1 MKPVVREHIQQLD
14 VSLGGGIVSEKIR
27 VDTIDNPILI
37 IGLGGTGIDALL
49 RLKYQINRRFKLPED
64 PLSKKKME
72 KPSNVEFLAFETNE
86 QDRNKRYKGVG
97 LDSINEFVL
106 LSNAEIGGLLQNRS
120 ILEPYITDWLS
131 PELSITDGMNGA
143 AGVRQ
148 AGRLLLF
155 TKINQVVQAID
166 KKIKTLSVGTSKKLM
181 VFLLTGL
188 SGGTGSGC
196 FLDIAYIVRGI
207 IERDYGSAGIDRV
220 NTLGYLFTPDVN
232 LSNKSLS
239 EHTREYIKKNGYAA
253 LKELDYWMNVDARGE
268 RFKQQYGNILTV
280 NSPLPPFNLCHLISA
295 TNTEGKLLE
304 NAYDYCMNVTAE
316 NITNFMA
323 SEEKQS
329 GEEFAIHD
337 YISNIRTNIAQMNKM
352 YPANYDYNIIGAS
365 SAVLPIE
372 EMTTYLA
379 YRLFGKMESMFEK
392 APSQEDVEKF
402 ARKLGID
409 LDTMVKTFESRV
421 PEPLPGYQNSERL
434 SYTNVVKNQVI
445 NMDTELEQT
454 FLARAREEYIKA
466 KKQLPGE
473 IVQQFSD
480 QVRRIFLHPQQGPFY
495 VSRLLYTEKGFCLLK
510 MLLSYI
516 ETLRENLTRIPRDI
530 EAAREQANER
540 LGDAKSAF
548 VSKEKKKNVY
558 IEAKINEYWLM
569 ADVERTE
576 QMIEFYEDLYELLN
590 QENNRI
596 YNVYTE
602 ILNALNAIFAKNG
615 DILLNGEEQLD
626 HKGNKTY
633 YWNIVSVPDIS
644 KVINRMMEQKDV
656 EDLIRD
662 FTQELLEHSDRW
674 IKEQEIDIVSSIS
687 DFLTEKFGDLI
698 TKSME
703 DFLVMKFGQEESI
716 EKFVERKIASKLDEE
731 AVPVFHLSNS
741 AGNLYFP
748 SWGFV
753 SVPVQAPSILKGIR
767 NYQSNSI
774 GKSNFTV
781 KESEVKN
788 RIFWLNTKNGVPLFV
803 YTPLKVYEESY
814 ERTILDKEGI
824 GRHLVQT
831 DRANWTY
838 LPSPIP
844 EKSWGE
850 TYVNPRVQ
858 SYNARVRAEFDRAL
872 GYKIIVEKGV
882 DQNTSNRFA
891 VVYTKPFDLDQLLRA
906 YDMQLGAAKPNLGE
920 VKRAATELK
929 RLLEDGLEQENVK
942 DIFGSINEELAK
954 ENLIRS
960 PEQIAR
966 VRAEL
971 AKYEAIQSKLKEL
984 EAVINKNQDEE
995 KWLDQFI
1002 EAMYTGTICKKGAL
1016 YVYDR
1021 DPEEEAWEPF
1031 ANLMK
1036 SVNYVEY
1043 EVYKHF
1049 RGLDER
1055 SRSTLLRKSSRRDQ
1069 ELTASEDISGLLV
1082 KLDDLFGVFL
1092 DARERLEYEK
1102 VELADGE
1109 ERYQFYKQVASKL
1122 NDIRRRL
1129 KS

>member
-1 MKPVVREHIQQLD
+1 MKPIVREHIQQLD
-14 VSLGGGIVSEKIR
+14 VSLGGGIVSDKIR

-64 PLSKKKME
+64 PISKKKRG
-72 KPSNVEFLAFETNE
+72 KPDNVEFLAFETNE
-86 QDRNKRYKGVG
+86 QDRNKTYHGIG
-97 LDSINEFVL
+97 LDPLNEFVL

-120 ILEPYITDWLS
+120 ILEPYITEWLS

-166 KKIKTLSVGTSKKLM
+166 KKIKTLSVGTNKKLM
-181 VFLLTGL
+181 VFLLSGL

-253 LKELDYWMNVDARGE
+253 LKELDYWMNVDSRGE
-268 RFKQQYGNILTV
+268 RFRQKYGNILTV
-280 NSPLPPFNLCHLISA
+280 NSPLSPFNLCHLISA

-337 YISNIRTNIAQMNKM
+337 YISNIRTNIAQMNRA
-352 YPANYDYNIIGAS
+352 YPANYEYNIIGAS

-372 EMTTYLA
+372 EMTTYLG
-379 YRLFGKMESMFEK
+379 YRLFQKMEKMFQK
-392 APSQEDVEKF
+392 APSQEEVEKF
-402 ARKLGID
+402 ARKLGVD
-409 LDTMVKTFESRV
+409 LDTMVQTFESRV
-421 PEPLPGYQNSERL
+421 PEPLPGFENSERL
-434 SYTNVVKNQVI
+434 SYNNVIKMQVV

-473 IVQQFSD
+473 IVGSFTD
-480 QVRRIFLHPQQGPFY
+480 QIRRMFLHPEQGPFY
-495 VSRLLYTEKGFCLLK
+495 VSRLIYTEKGFCLLK

-516 ETLRENLTRIPRDI
+516 ETLRENLHHIPRDI
-530 EAAREQANER
+530 EAAQEQASER

-548 VSKEKKKNVY
+548 ISKDKKKNIY
-558 IEAKINEYWLM
+558 IEAKIQEYWLH

-576 QMIEFYEDLYELLN
+576 QMIEFYEDLYQLLN
-590 QENNRI
+590 HENNRI
-596 YNVYTE
+596 YSVFTE
-602 ILNALNAIFAKNG
+602 ILNALNSIFEKNG
-615 DILLNGEEQLD
+615 DILINGEEQAD
-626 HKGNKTY
+626 HKGNRTY

-644 KVINRMMEQKDV
+644 KVISNIMDQKEVD
-656 EDLIRD
+656 DLIRD
-662 FTQELLEHSDRW
+662 FSLELLNHSNQW
-674 IKEQEIDIVSSIS
+674 VKEQELDIVRSIS
-687 DFLTEKFGDLI
+687 DFLSDKFGDLI
-698 TKSME
+698 TQSME
-703 DFLVMKFGQEESI
+703 EFLVMKFGNDESI
-716 EKFVERKIASKLDEE
+716 DKFVERQIASKLDDE

-741 AGNLYFP
+741 SGNLHFP
-748 SWGFV
+748 RWGFV
-753 SVPVQAPSILKGIR
+753 SVPVKAPSILKGIR
-767 NYQSNSI
+767 NYQNNAV

-788 RIFWLNTKNGVPLFV
+788 RIFWLNTHNGVPLFV

-831 DRANWTY
+831 DKANWTY

-844 EKSWGE
+844 EQSWGD
-850 TYVNPRVQ
+850 TYRNERVQ
-858 SYNARVRAEFDRAL
+858 KYNARVRTEFERGARF
-872 GYKIIVEKGV
+872 KTVIEKGM
-882 DQNTSNRFA
+882 DDNTSNRYA
-891 VVYTKPFDLDQLLRA
+891 VVFTKPFNLTDMLTS
-906 YDMQLGAAKPNLGE
+906 YDMQLQAAKPNLGE
-920 VKRAATELK
+920 VKRAYLDLK
-929 RLLEDGLEQENVK
+929 RLLEEGLEPVETK
-942 DIFGSINEELAK
+942 DIFGSISEELAK

-960 PEQIAR
+960 PELIAR
-966 VRAEL
+966 LREEL
-971 AKYEAIQSKLKEL
+971 AKYEAIKAKVAEFEQLL
-984 EAVINKNQDEE
+984 GQHQDEE
-995 KWLDQFI
+995 KQQDQFI

-1021 DPEEEAWEPF
+1021 DEEEEAWEPF
-1031 ANLMK
+1031 VNLMN
-1036 SVNYVEY
+1036 SRDYVEY
-1043 EVYKHF
+1043 EVYEHF
-1049 RGLDER
+1049 RGLDEKHR
-1055 SRSTLLRKSSRRDQ
+1055 GTLLRKSARRAA
-1069 ELTASEDISGLLV
+1069 EMTATEDVDPLLA
-1082 KLDDLFGVFL
+1082 KLDELYTAFL
-1092 DARERLEYEK
+1092 EARERLEYEK
-1102 VELADGE
+1102 IELANGE
-1109 ERYQFYKQVASKL
+1109 DTYQFYKQLTTKL
-1122 NDIRRRL
+1122 NAIRRKL
-1129 KS
+1129 K

>member
-1 MKPVVREHIQQLD
+1 MKPIVREHIQQLD

-64 PLSKKKME
+64 PISKKKLE
-72 KPSNVEFLAFETNE
+72 KPANVEFLAFETNE
-86 QDRNKRYKGVG
+86 QDRNKKYKGIG
-97 LDSINEFVL
+97 LDPINEFVL
-106 LSNAEIGGLLQNRS
+106 LSNAEVGGLLQNRS

-155 TKINQVVQAID
+155 TKINQVVQSID
-166 KKIKTLSVGTSKKLM
+166 KKIKTLSVGTNKKLM

-196 FLDIAYIVRGI
+196 FLDISYIVRGI
-207 IERDYGSAGIDRV
+207 IERDHGSAGVDRV
-220 NTLGYLFTPDVN
+220 NTLGYLFTPDIN

-253 LKELDYWMNVDARGE
+253 LKELDYWMNVDSRGE
-268 RFKQQYGNILTV
+268 RFKQQYGNILSV

-295 TNTEGKLLE
+295 TNAEGKLLE

-316 NITNFMA
+316 NITNFIS

-337 YISNIRTNIAQMNKM
+337 YISNIRTNIAQMNKL

-379 YRLFGKMESMFEK
+379 YRLFNKMDKMFEK
-392 APSQEDVEKF
+392 APTQDDVEKF

-409 LDTMVKTFESRV
+409 LDTMMKTFDSRV
-421 PEPLPGYQNSERL
+421 PEPLPGFENSERL
-434 SYTNVVKNQVI
+434 SYNNVIKLQAV
-445 NMDTELEQT
+445 NMDTELEQN
-454 FLARAREEYIKA
+454 FLSRAREEYIKA

-473 IVQQFSD
+473 IVGQFTE
-480 QVRRIFLHPQQGPFY
+480 QIRRTFLHPEQGPFY
-495 VSRLLYTEKGFCLLK
+495 VSRLLHTEKGFCLLK

-516 ETLRENLTRIPRDI
+516 ETLRENLLRLPRDI
-530 EAAREQANER
+530 ETAREQAEER
-540 LGDAKSAF
+540 MGDAKSAF
-548 VSKEKKKNVY
+548 VSKDKKKNAY
-558 IEAKINEYWLM
+558 IEAKINEYWLRS
-569 ADVERTE
+569 DVERME
-576 QMIEFYEDLYELLN
+576 QLIEFYEDLHQLLN
-590 QENNRI
+590 SENNRI
-596 YNVYTE
+596 YNVFTE
-602 ILNALNAIFAKNG
+602 ILNVLNGIFAKNG
-615 DILLNGEEQLD
+615 DLLTQGETQAD

-633 YWNIVSVPDIS
+633 YWNIVGVPDIS
-644 KVINRMMEQKDV
+644 DVISRIMDKRDGD
-656 EDLIRD
+656 DLIRD
-662 FTQELLEHSDRW
+662 FTQELLDHSNLW
-674 IKEQEIDIVSSIS
+674 VKEQEIDIVNSIS
-687 DFLTEKFGDLI
+687 EFLTDKFGDLI

-703 DFLVMKFGQEESI
+703 DFLVMKYGNDESI
-716 EKFVERKIASKLDEE
+716 EKFVERFIASKLDDE
-731 AVPVFHLSNS
+731 AVPVFNLSNS
-741 AGNLYFP
+741 TGNLHFP

-753 SVPVQAPSILKGIR
+753 SVPVKAPSILRGIR
-767 NYQSNSI
+767 NYQNNSI

-788 RIFWLNTKNGVPLFV
+788 RIFWLNTRNGVPLFV

-831 DRANWTY
+831 ERSNWTY

-844 EKSWGE
+844 EKSWGD

-858 SYNARVRAEFDRAL
+858 SYNARVRAEFKRAESF
-872 GYKIIVEKGV
+872 GIIVEKGV
-882 DQNTSNRFA
+882 DSATSNRYSVRYSQPFQLA
-891 VVYTKPFDLDQLLRA
+891 EALKPFN
-906 YDMQLGAAKPNLGE
+906 MQLDASKPNLGE
-920 VKRAATELK
+920 VKRAWNELR
-929 RLLEDGLEQENVK
+929 RLLEEGLPQERSK
-942 DIFGSINEELAK
+942 DIFGSFNEDLAQ

-960 PEQIAR
+960 PEQLRA
-966 VRAEL
+966 VREEL
-971 AKYEAIQSKLKEL
+971 AKYEAIAAKAGEL
-984 EAVINKNQDEE
+984 EQVLQLHQGEE
-995 KWLDQFI
+995 KLYDQFI
-1002 EAMYTGTICKKGAL
+1002 EALYTQAIAKKGAL

-1021 DPEEEAWEPF
+1021 DPEEDAWSPF

-1036 SVNYVEY
+1036 SGSYVEY
-1043 EVYKHF
+1043 EVFESF
-1049 RGLDER
+1049 RNLDEK
-1055 SRSTLLRKSSRRDQ
+1055 SRSTLMRKASRRVT
-1069 ELTASEDISGLLV
+1069 ELTASEDTTPLLG
-1082 KLDDLFGVFL
+1082 KLEELFGQFL

-1102 VELADGE
+1102 AELASGE
-1109 ERYQFYKQVASKL
+1109 ELQHFYKEMTAKL
-1122 NDIRRRL
+1122 NEIRRKL
-1129 KS
+1129 K

>member
-1 MKPVVREHIQQLD
+1 MKPIVREHIQQLD
-14 VSLGGGIVSEKIR
+14 VSLGGGIVSDKIR

-64 PLSKKKME
+64 PISKKKRE
-72 KPSNVEFLAFETNE
+72 KPDNVEFLAFETNE
-86 QDRNKRYKGVG
+86 QDRNKKYRGIG
-97 LDSINEFVL
+97 LDPLNEFVL

-120 ILEPYITDWLS
+120 ILEPYITEWLS

-166 KKIKTLSVGTSKKLM
+166 KKMKTLSVGTNKKLM
-181 VFLLTGL
+181 VFLLSGL

-253 LKELDYWMNVDARGE
+253 LKELDYWMNVDSRGE
-268 RFKQQYGNILTV
+268 RFRQKYGNILAV

-337 YISNIRTNIAQMNKM
+337 YISNIRTNIAQMNRA
-352 YPANYDYNIIGAS
+352 YPANYEYNIIGAS

-372 EMTTYLA
+372 EMTTYLG
-379 YRLFGKMESMFEK
+379 YRLFQKMEKMFQK
-392 APSQEDVEKF
+392 APSQEEVEKF
-402 ARKLGID
+402 ARKLGVD

-421 PEPLPGYQNSERL
+421 PEPLPGYENSERL
-434 SYTNVVKNQVI
+434 SYNNVIKMQVV

-473 IVQQFSD
+473 IVGSFTD
-480 QVRRIFLHPQQGPFY
+480 QIRRMFLHPEQGPFY
-495 VSRLLYTEKGFCLLK
+495 VSRLIYTEKGFCLLK

-516 ETLRENLTRIPRDI
+516 ETLRENLHHIPRDI
-530 EAAREQANER
+530 EAAQEQANER

-548 VSKEKKKNVY
+548 ISKDKKKNMY
-558 IEAKINEYWLM
+558 IEAKIQEYWLH

-576 QMIEFYEDLYELLN
+576 QMIEFYEDLYQLLN

-596 YNVYTE
+596 YSVFTE
-602 ILNALNAIFAKNG
+602 ILNALNSIFEKNG
-615 DILLNGEEQLD
+615 DILINGEEQAD
-626 HKGNKTY
+626 HKGNRTY

-644 KVINRMMEQKDV
+644 KVISNIMDQKEVD
-656 EDLIRD
+656 DLIRD
-662 FTQELLEHSDRW
+662 FSLELLNHSNQW
-674 IKEQEIDIVSSIS
+674 IKEQELDIVSSIS
-687 DFLTEKFGDLI
+687 DFLSDKFGDLI
-698 TKSME
+698 TQSME
-703 DFLVMKFGQEESI
+703 EFLVMKFGNDESI
-716 EKFVERKIASKLDEE
+716 DKFVERQIASKLDDE

-741 AGNLYFP
+741 SGNLHFP
-748 SWGFV
+748 RWGFV
-753 SVPVQAPSILKGIR
+753 SVPVKAPSILKGIR
-767 NYQSNSI
+767 NYQNNAV

-788 RIFWLNTKNGVPLFV
+788 RIFWLNTHNGVPLFV

-831 DRANWTY
+831 DKANWTY

-844 EKSWGE
+844 EQAWGD
-850 TYVNPRVQ
+850 TYRNERVRN
-858 SYNARVRAEFDRAL
+858 YNARVRAEFERGAR
-872 GYKIIVEKGV
+872 YKTVIEKGM
-882 DQNTSNRFA
+882 DENTSNRYA
-891 VVYTKPFDLDQLLRA
+891 VVFTKPFNLDDMLKGYDLQL
-906 YDMQLGAAKPNLGE
+906 QAAKPNLGE
-920 VKRAATELK
+920 VKRAYLDLK
-929 RLLEDGLEQENVK
+929 RLLEEGLEPVETK
-942 DIFGSINEELAK
+942 DIFGSINEGLAK

-960 PEQIAR
+960 PELIAR
-966 VRAEL
+966 LREEL
-971 AKYEAIQSKLKEL
+971 AKYEAI
-984 EAVINKNQDEE
+984 EAKVAEFEQILNQHQDEE
-995 KWLDQFI
+995 KWQDQFI
-1002 EAMYTGTICKKGAL
+1002 EALYTGTICKKGAL

-1021 DPEEEAWEPF
+1021 DEEEEAWEPF

-1036 SVNYVEY
+1036 SRDYVEY
-1043 EVYKHF
+1043 EVYEHF
-1049 RGLDER
+1049 RGLDEKHR
-1055 SRSTLLRKSSRRDQ
+1055 GTLLRKSARRAA
-1069 ELTASEDISGLLV
+1069 EMTATEDVAPLLA
-1082 KLDDLFGVFL
+1082 KLDELYAAFL

-1102 VELADGE
+1102 IELANGE
-1109 ERYQFYKQVASKL
+1109 DAYQFYKQLTTKL
-1122 NDIRRRL
+1122 NAIRRKL
-1129 KS
+1129 K

>member
-1 MKPVVREHIQQLD
+1 MKPIVREHIQQLD
-14 VSLGGGIVSEKIR
+14 VSLGGGIVSDKIR

-49 RLKYQINRRFKLPED
+49 RLKYQINRRFRLPED
-64 PLSKKKME
+64 PLSKKKRD
-72 KPSNVEFLAFETNE
+72 KPDNVEFLAFETNE
-86 QDRNKRYKGVG
+86 QDRSKRYKGIG
-97 LDSINEFVL
+97 LDPINEFVL
-106 LSNAEIGGLLQNRS
+106 LSNPEIGGLLQNRS

-166 KKIKTLSVGTSKKLM
+166 KKIKTLSVGTNKKLM

-207 IERDYGSAGIDRV
+207 IERDHGSAGIDRV
-220 NTLGYLFTPDVN
+220 NILGYLFTPDIN

-253 LKELDYWMNVDARGE
+253 LKELDYWMNVDHRGE
-268 RFKQQYGNILTV
+268 RFKQQYGNILNV

-323 SEEKQS
+323 NEEKQS

-337 YISNIRTNIAQMNKM
+337 YISNIRTNIAQMNKV
-352 YPANYDYNIIGAS
+352 YPANYEYNIIGAS

-379 YRLFGKMESMFEK
+379 YRLFDKMEKMFHQ
-392 APSQEDVEKF
+392 APTQEEVEKF
-402 ARKLGID
+402 ARKLGVD
-409 LDTMVKTFESRV
+409 LDSIVKAFEARV
-421 PEPLPGYQNSERL
+421 PEPLPGFENSERL
-434 SYTNVVKNQVI
+434 SYANVVKTQVV

-473 IVQQFSD
+473 MLEQFSD
-480 QVRRIFLHPQQGPFY
+480 QIRRLFLHPEQGPFY
-495 VSRLLYTEKGFCLLK
+495 VSRLLYTEKGFCLMK
-510 MLLSYI
+510 MLLSYV
-516 ETLRENLTRIPRDI
+516 EALRENLVRIPRDI
-530 EAAREQANER
+530 EAAQDLSQEK

-548 VSKEKKKNVY
+548 VSKEKKKNAY
-558 IEAKINEYWLM
+558 IEAKINEYWLH

-576 QMIEFYEDLYELLN
+576 QMIEFYEDLYDLLN
-590 QENNRI
+590 RENNRI
-596 YNVYTE
+596 YSVFTE
-602 ILNALNAIFAKNG
+602 ILNALSSIFSKNG
-615 DILLNGEEQLD
+615 EILTSGEEQVD

-644 KVINRMMEQKDV
+644 KVVSGIMEQKDSD
-656 EDLIRD
+656 DLIRD
-662 FTQELLEHSDRW
+662 FASELLDHSNQW
-674 IKEQEIDIVSSIS
+674 IKEQDIDIVSSIS
-687 DFLTEKFGDLI
+687 DFLSEKFGDLI

-703 DFLVMKFGQEESI
+703 DFLIIKYGQDEPI
-716 EKFVERKIASKLDEE
+716 EKFVERHIASKLDEE

-741 AGNLYFP
+741 TGNLHFP

-767 NYQSNSI
+767 NYQNNAI
-774 GKSNFTV
+774 GKSHFTV

-788 RIFWLNTKNGVPLFV
+788 RIFWLNTRNGVPLFV

-831 DRANWTY
+831 EKNNWTY

-844 EKSWGE
+844 EKSWGD
-850 TYVNPRVQ
+850 TYVNSRVQ
-858 SYNARVRAEFDRAL
+858 SYNARVREEFTKAL
-872 GYKIIVEKGV
+872 ALKVVVEKDE
-882 DQNTSNRFA
+882 DQNTSSRYS
-891 VVYTKPFDLDQLLRA
+891 VVLTKPFSLQDKLAA
-906 YDMQLGAAKPNLGE
+906 YDMRLEAPKPNLGE
-920 VKRAATELK
+920 VKRGAVELK
-929 RLLEDGLEQENVK
+929 RLLAEGLPQESAK
-942 DIFGSINEELAK
+942 DIFGSINEDLAQ

-960 PEQIAR
+960 PQLITV
-966 VRAEL
+966 VRQEI
-971 AKYEAIQSKLKEL
+971 AKYDEIAAMAAKLDAVL
-984 EAVINKNQDEE
+984 EQYQDEE
-995 KWLDQFI
+995 KWLEEFI
-1002 EAMYTGTICKKGAL
+1002 EAMYTGTVTKKGAL

-1036 SVNYVEY
+1036 SQNYVEY
-1043 EVYKHF
+1043 EVFAHF
-1049 RGLDER
+1049 RGLEEKNH
-1055 SRSTLLRKSSRRDQ
+1055 SALMRKSSRRAA
-1069 ELTASEDISGLLV
+1069 ELTASENIEPLMQT
-1082 KLDDLFGVFL
+1082 LDELAERF
-1092 DARERLEYEK
+1092 REGRDSLEYEK
-1102 VELADGE
+1102 VELANGE
-1109 ERYQFYKQVASKL
+1109 DMYQFYKQVTTKL

-1129 KS
+1129 K

>member
-14 VSLGGGIVSEKIR
+14 VSLGGGIVSDKIR

-49 RLKYQINRRFKLPED
+49 RLKYQINRRFRLPED
-64 PLSKKKME
+64 PLSKKKRD
-72 KPSNVEFLAFETNE
+72 KPDNVEFLAFETNE
-86 QDRNKRYKGVG
+86 QDRTKRYKGIG
-97 LDSINEFVL
+97 LDPINEFVL
-106 LSNAEIGGLLQNRS
+106 LSNPEIGGLLQNRS

-166 KKIKTLSVGTSKKLM
+166 KKIKTLSVGTNKKLM

-207 IERDYGSAGIDRV
+207 IERDHGSAGIDRV
-220 NTLGYLFTPDVN
+220 NTLGYLFTPDIN

-253 LKELDYWMNVDARGE
+253 LKELDYWMNVDSRGE

-352 YPANYDYNIIGAS
+352 YPANYEYNIIGAS

-379 YRLFGKMESMFEK
+379 YRLFGKMEKMFQQ
-392 APSQEDVEKF
+392 APNQEDVEKF

-409 LDTMVKTFESRV
+409 LESMIKTFESRV
-421 PEPLPGYQNSERL
+421 PEPLPGYENSERL
-434 SYTNVVKNQVI
+434 SYANVIKSQVV

-454 FLARAREEYIKA
+454 FLSRAREEYIKA

-473 IVQQFSD
+473 VLEQFSE
-480 QVRRIFLHPQQGPFY
+480 QIRRLFLHPEQGPFY
-495 VSRLLYTEKGFCLLK
+495 VSRLIYTEKGFCLLK

-516 ETLRENLTRIPRDI
+516 ETLRENLLRIPRDI
-530 EAAREQANER
+530 EAAQDQAHEK

-548 VSKEKKKNVY
+548 VSKEKKKNAY
-558 IEAKINEYWLM
+558 IEAKIHEYWLH

-576 QMIEFYEDLYELLN
+576 QMIEFYEDLYQLLN

-596 YNVYTE
+596 YSVFTE
-602 ILNALNAIFAKNG
+602 ILNALSSIFAKNG
-615 DILLNGEEQLD
+615 DILTSGEEQVD

-644 KVINRMMEQKDV
+644 KVVSSIMDQKDV
-656 EDLIRD
+656 DDLIRD
-662 FTQELLEHSDRW
+662 FSLELLNNSNQW
-674 IKEQEIDIVSSIS
+674 VKEQEIDIVSSIS
-687 DFLTEKFGDLI
+687 DFLSEKFGDLI

-703 DFLVMKFGQEESI
+703 DFLVIKYGQDESI
-716 EKFVERKIASKLDEE
+716 EKFVERFIASKLDEE

-741 AGNLYFP
+741 TGNLHFP

-767 NYQSNSI
+767 NYQNNAV
-774 GKSNFTV
+774 GKSHFTV

-788 RIFWLNTKNGVPLFV
+788 RIFWLNTRNGVPLFV

-831 DRANWTY
+831 DKNNWTY

-844 EKSWGE
+844 EKSWGD
-850 TYVNPRVQ
+850 TYNNSRVQ
-858 SYNARVRAEFDRAL
+858 SYNARVREEFVKAL
-872 GYKIIVEKGV
+872 ELKVIVEK
-882 DQNTSNRFA
+882 DADHNTSNRYT
-891 VVYTKPFDLDQLLRA
+891 VVFTKPFDLESKLAA
-906 YDMQLGAAKPNLGE
+906 YDMRLDAPKPNLGE
-920 VKRAATELK
+920 VKRAAVELR
-929 RLLEDGLEQENVK
+929 RLLNEGLPQEGDK

-960 PEQIAR
+960 PELIAR
-966 VRAEL
+966 VRQEI
-971 AKYEAIQSKLKEL
+971 AKYDEIAAMAAKLDAVL
-984 EAVINKNQDEE
+984 EQHQDEE
-995 KWLDQFI
+995 KWLEQFI
-1002 EAMYTGTICKKGAL
+1002 EALYTGTIAKKGAL

-1021 DPEEEAWEPF
+1021 EPEEEAWEPF

-1036 SVNYVEY
+1036 SRNYVEY
-1043 EVYKHF
+1043 EVFTNF
-1049 RGLDER
+1049 RGLDEKN
-1055 SRSTLLRKSSRRDQ
+1055 RSTLMRKASRRDA
-1069 ELTASEDISGLLV
+1069 ELTAGEDIQPLLQT
-1082 KLDDLFGVFL
+1082 LDEL
-1092 DARERLEYEK
+1092 AERFQEGRDSLEYEK
-1102 VELADGE
+1102 VELANGDE
-1109 ERYQFYKQVASKL
+1109 MYQFYKQVATKL

-1129 KS
+1129 K

>member
-1 MKPVVREHIQQLD
+1 MKPIVREHIQQLD
-14 VSLGGGIVSEKIR
+14 VSLGGGIVSDKIR

-64 PLSKKKME
+64 PISKKKRG
-72 KPSNVEFLAFETNE
+72 KPDNVEFLAFETNE
-86 QDRNKRYKGVG
+86 QDRNKTYRGIG
-97 LDSINEFVL
+97 LDPLNEFVL

-120 ILEPYITDWLS
+120 ILEPYITEWLS

-166 KKIKTLSVGTSKKLM
+166 KKIKTLSVGTNKKLM
-181 VFLLTGL
+181 VFLLSGL

-253 LKELDYWMNVDARGE
+253 LKELDYWMNVDSRGE
-268 RFKQQYGNILTV
+268 RFRQKYGNILTV
-280 NSPLPPFNLCHLISA
+280 NSPLSPFNLCHLISA

-337 YISNIRTNIAQMNKM
+337 YISNIRTNIAQMNRA
-352 YPANYDYNIIGAS
+352 YPANYEYNIIGAS

-372 EMTTYLA
+372 EMTTYLG
-379 YRLFGKMESMFEK
+379 YRLFQKMEKMFQK
-392 APSQEDVEKF
+392 APSQEEVEKF
-402 ARKLGID
+402 ARKLGVD
-409 LDTMVKTFESRV
+409 LDTMVQTFESRV
-421 PEPLPGYQNSERL
+421 PEPLPGFENSERL
-434 SYTNVVKNQVI
+434 SYNNVIKMQVV

-473 IVQQFSD
+473 IVGSFTD
-480 QVRRIFLHPQQGPFY
+480 QIRRMFLHPEQGPFY
-495 VSRLLYTEKGFCLLK
+495 VSRLIYTEKGFCLLK

-516 ETLRENLTRIPRDI
+516 ETLRENLHHIPRDI
-530 EAAREQANER
+530 EAAQEQASER

-548 VSKEKKKNVY
+548 ISKDKKKNMY
-558 IEAKINEYWLM
+558 IEAKIQEYWLH

-576 QMIEFYEDLYELLN
+576 QMIEFYEDLYQLLN
-590 QENNRI
+590 HENNRI
-596 YNVYTE
+596 YSVFTE
-602 ILNALNAIFAKNG
+602 ILNALNSIFEKNG
-615 DILLNGEEQLD
+615 DILINGEEQAD
-626 HKGNKTY
+626 HKGNRTY

-644 KVINRMMEQKDV
+644 KVISNIMDQKEVD
-656 EDLIRD
+656 DLIRD
-662 FTQELLEHSDRW
+662 FSLELLNHSNQW
-674 IKEQEIDIVSSIS
+674 VKEQELDIVRSIS
-687 DFLTEKFGDLI
+687 DFLSDKFGDLI
-698 TKSME
+698 TQSME
-703 DFLVMKFGQEESI
+703 EFLVMKFGNDESI
-716 EKFVERKIASKLDEE
+716 DKFVERQIASKLDDE

-741 AGNLYFP
+741 SGNLHFP
-748 SWGFV
+748 RWGFV
-753 SVPVQAPSILKGIR
+753 SVPVKAPSILKGIR
-767 NYQSNSI
+767 NYQNNAV

-788 RIFWLNTKNGVPLFV
+788 RIFWLNTHNGVPLFV

-831 DRANWTY
+831 DKANWTY

-844 EKSWGE
+844 EQSWGD
-850 TYVNPRVQ
+850 TYRNERVQ
-858 SYNARVRAEFDRAL
+858 KYNARVRTEFERGARF
-872 GYKIIVEKGV
+872 KTVIEKGM
-882 DQNTSNRFA
+882 DDNTSNRYA
-891 VVYTKPFDLDQLLRA
+891 VVFTKPFNLTDMLTSYDLQL
-906 YDMQLGAAKPNLGE
+906 QAAKPNLGE
-920 VKRAATELK
+920 VKRAYLDLK
-929 RLLEDGLEQENVK
+929 RLLEEGLEPVETK
-942 DIFGSINEELAK
+942 DIFGSISEELAK

-960 PEQIAR
+960 PELIAR
-966 VRAEL
+966 LREEL
-971 AKYEAIQSKLKEL
+971 AKYEAIKAKVVKFEQLL
-984 EAVINKNQDEE
+984 GQHQDEE
-995 KWLDQFI
+995 KQQDQFI

-1021 DPEEEAWEPF
+1021 DEEEEAWEPF
-1031 ANLMK
+1031 VNLMK
-1036 SVNYVEY
+1036 SRDYVEY
-1043 EVYKHF
+1043 EVYEHF
-1049 RGLDER
+1049 RGLEEKHR
-1055 SRSTLLRKSSRRDQ
+1055 GTLLRKSARRAA
-1069 ELTASEDISGLLV
+1069 EMTATEDVDPLLA
-1082 KLDDLFGVFL
+1082 KLDELYTAFL
-1092 DARERLEYEK
+1092 EARERLEYEK
-1102 VELADGE
+1102 IELANGE
-1109 ERYQFYKQVASKL
+1109 DTYQFYKQLTTKL
-1122 NDIRRRL
+1122 NAIRRKL
-1129 KS
+1129 K

>member
-1 MKPVVREHIQQLD
+1 MKPIVREHIQQLD
-14 VSLGGGIVSEKIR
+14 VSLGGGIVSDKIR
-27 VDTIDNPILI
+27 VDTIDNPNLI

-64 PLSKKKME
+64 PISKKKRE
-72 KPSNVEFLAFETNE
+72 KPDNVEFLAFETNE
-86 QDRNKRYKGVG
+86 QDRNKKYRGIG
-97 LDSINEFVL
+97 LDPLNEFVL

-120 ILEPYITDWLS
+120 ILEPYITEWLS

-166 KKIKTLSVGTSKKLM
+166 KKIKTLSVGTNKKLM
-181 VFLLTGL
+181 VFLLSGL

-196 FLDIAYIVRGI
+196 FLDISYIVRGI

-239 EHTREYIKKNGYAA
+239 EHTREYIRKNGYAA
-253 LKELDYWMNVDARGE
+253 LKELDYWMNVDSRGE
-268 RFKQQYGNILTV
+268 RFRQKYGNILTV

-337 YISNIRTNIAQMNKM
+337 YISNIRTNIAQMNRA
-352 YPANYDYNIIGAS
+352 YPANYEYNIIGAS

-372 EMTTYLA
+372 EMTTYLG
-379 YRLFGKMESMFEK
+379 YRLFQKMEKMFQK
-392 APSQEDVEKF
+392 APSQEEVEKF
-402 ARKLGID
+402 ARKLGVD

-421 PEPLPGYQNSERL
+421 PEPLPGFENSERL
-434 SYTNVVKNQVI
+434 SYNNVIKMQVV

-473 IVQQFSD
+473 IVGSFTD
-480 QVRRIFLHPQQGPFY
+480 QIRRMFLHPEQGPFY
-495 VSRLLYTEKGFCLLK
+495 VSRLIYTEKGFCLLK

-516 ETLRENLTRIPRDI
+516 ETLRENLHHIPRDI
-530 EAAREQANER
+530 EAAQEQANER

-548 VSKEKKKNVY
+548 ISKDKKKNMY
-558 IEAKINEYWLM
+558 IEAKIQEYWLH

-576 QMIEFYEDLYELLN
+576 QMIEFYEDLYQLLN

-596 YNVYTE
+596 YSVFTE
-602 ILNALNAIFAKNG
+602 ILNALNSIFEKNG
-615 DILLNGEEQLD
+615 DILINGEEQAD
-626 HKGNKTY
+626 HKGNRTY

-644 KVINRMMEQKDV
+644 KVISNIMDQKEVD
-656 EDLIRD
+656 DLIRD
-662 FTQELLEHSDRW
+662 FSLELLNHSNQW
-674 IKEQEIDIVSSIS
+674 VKEQELDIVSSIS
-687 DFLTEKFGDLI
+687 DFLSDKFGDLI
-698 TKSME
+698 TQSME
-703 DFLVMKFGQEESI
+703 EFLVMKFGNDESI
-716 EKFVERKIASKLDEE
+716 DKFVERQIASKLDDE

-741 AGNLYFP
+741 SGNLHFP
-748 SWGFV
+748 RWGFV

-767 NYQSNSI
+767 NYQNNAV

-788 RIFWLNTKNGVPLFV
+788 RIFWLNTHNGVPLFV

-831 DRANWTY
+831 DKANWTY

-844 EKSWGE
+844 EQSWGD
-850 TYVNPRVQ
+850 TYQNERVQ
-858 SYNARVRAEFDRAL
+858 KYNARVRAEFVR
-872 GYKIIVEKGV
+872 GSRFKTVIEKGM
-882 DQNTSNRFA
+882 DDNTSNRYA
-891 VVYTKPFDLDQLLRA
+891 VVFTKPFNLADMLQSYDLQL
-906 YDMQLGAAKPNLGE
+906 QAAKPNLGE
-920 VKRAATELK
+920 VKRAYLDLK
-929 RLLEDGLEQENVK
+929 RLLEEGLEPVETK
-942 DIFGSINEELAK
+942 DIFGSMNENLAK
-954 ENLIRS
+954 DNLIRS
-960 PEQIAR
+960 PELIAR
-966 VRAEL
+966 IREEL
-971 AKYEAIQSKLKEL
+971 AKYEAI
-984 EAVINKNQDEE
+984 EAKMAEFEQILSQYQDEE
-995 KWLDQFI
+995 KWQDQFI
-1002 EAMYTGTICKKGAL
+1002 EALYTGTICKKGAL

-1021 DPEEEAWEPF
+1021 DEEEEAWEPF

-1036 SVNYVEY
+1036 SRDYVEY
-1043 EVYKHF
+1043 EVYEHF
-1049 RGLDER
+1049 RGLDEKHR
-1055 SRSTLLRKSSRRDQ
+1055 GTLLRKSARRAA
-1069 ELTASEDISGLLV
+1069 EMTATEDIAPLLA
-1082 KLDDLFGVFL
+1082 KLDELYAAFL
-1092 DARERLEYEK
+1092 EARERLEYEK
-1102 VELADGE
+1102 IELANGE
-1109 ERYQFYKQVASKL
+1109 DTYQFYKQLTTKL
-1122 NDIRRRL
+1122 NAIRRKL
-1129 KS
+1129 K

>member
-1 MKPVVREHIQQLD
+1 MKPIVREHIQQLD
-14 VSLGGGIVSEKIR
+14 VSLGGGIVSDKIR

-49 RLKYQINRRFKLPED
+49 RLKYQINRRFRLPED
-64 PLSKKKME
+64 PISKKKRD
-72 KPSNVEFLAFETNE
+72 KPDNVEFLALETNE
-86 QDRNKRYKGVG
+86 QDRNKKYRGIG
-97 LDSINEFVL
+97 LDPLNEFVL

-120 ILEPYITDWLS
+120 ILEPYITEWLS

-166 KKIKTLSVGTSKKLM
+166 KKIKTLSVGTNKKLM
-181 VFLLTGL
+181 VFMLSGL

-196 FLDIAYIVRGI
+196 FLDISYIVRGI

-253 LKELDYWMNVDARGE
+253 LKELDYWMNVDSRGE
-268 RFKQQYGNILTV
+268 RFRQKYGNILTV

-323 SEEKQS
+323 SEDKQS

-337 YISNIRTNIAQMNKM
+337 YISNIRTNIAQMNRV

-372 EMTTYLA
+372 EMTTYLG
-379 YRLFGKMESMFEK
+379 YRLFQKMEKMFQK
-392 APSQEDVEKF
+392 APSQEEVEKF
-402 ARKLGID
+402 ARQLGVD

-421 PEPLPGYQNSERL
+421 PDPLPGYENSERL
-434 SYTNVVKNQVI
+434 SYNNVVKLQVV

-473 IVQQFSD
+473 IVGNFTD
-480 QVRRIFLHPQQGPFY
+480 QIRRMFLHPEQGPFY
-495 VSRLLYTEKGFCLLK
+495 VSRLIYTEKGFCLLK

-516 ETLRENLTRIPRDI
+516 ETLRENLHRIPRDI
-530 EAAREQANER
+530 EAAQEQSNER

-548 VSKEKKKNVY
+548 ISKDKKKNMY
-558 IEAKINEYWLM
+558 IQSKIQEYWLH
-569 ADVERTE
+569 ADVERME
-576 QMIEFYEDLYELLN
+576 QMIEFYEDLYQLLN

-596 YNVYTE
+596 YSVFTE
-602 ILNALNAIFAKNG
+602 ILNALNTIFEKNG
-615 DILLNGEEQLD
+615 DILINGEEQAD
-626 HKGNKTY
+626 HKGNRTY

-644 KVINRMMEQKDV
+644 KVISNIMDQKEVD
-656 EDLIRD
+656 DLIRD
-662 FTQELLEHSDRW
+662 FSLELLDHSNQW
-674 IKEQEIDIVSSIS
+674 IKEQELDIVSSIS
-687 DFLTEKFGDLI
+687 DFLSDKFGDLI
-698 TKSME
+698 TQSME
-703 DFLVMKFGQEESI
+703 DFLVMKFGNDESI
-716 EKFVERKIASKLDEE
+716 DKFVERQIASKLDDE

-741 AGNLYFP
+741 SGNLHFP
-748 SWGFV
+748 KWGFV
-753 SVPVQAPSILKGIR
+753 SVPVKAPSILKGIR
-767 NYQSNSI
+767 NYQNNAV

-788 RIFWLNTKNGVPLFV
+788 RIFWLNTHNGVPLFV

-831 DRANWTY
+831 DKANWTY

-844 EKSWGE
+844 QQSWGD
-850 TYVNPRVQ
+850 TYRNERVEQ
-858 SYNARVRAEFDRAL
+858 YNVRVRAEFEL
-872 GYKIIVEKGV
+872 GLKYKAVVAKSM
-882 DQNTSNRFA
+882 DDNTSNRYA
-891 VVYTKPFDLDQLLRA
+891 VVFTKPFQLQDMLNGYDLQLE
-906 YDMQLGAAKPNLGE
+906 AAKPNLGE
-920 VKRAATELK
+920 VKRAYLELK
-929 RLLEDGLEQENVK
+929 RLLEEGLEQVGTK
-942 DIFGSINEELAK
+942 DIFGSINENLAK

-960 PEQIAR
+960 PELIAR
-966 VRAEL
+966 LREEM
-971 AKYEAIQSKLKEL
+971 AKYE
-984 EAVINKNQDEE
+984 VIRTQAEQFEQLLSQYQDEE
-995 KWLDQFI
+995 KWQDHFI
-1002 EAMYTGTICKKGAL
+1002 EALYTGTICKKGAL

-1021 DPEEEAWEPF
+1021 DEEEEAWEPF

-1036 SVNYVEY
+1036 SRDYVEF
-1043 EVYKHF
+1043 EVYEHF
-1049 RGLDER
+1049 RSLDEKLR
-1055 SRSTLLRKSSRRDQ
+1055 GTLLRKSSRRAAEMTATEDVALL
-1069 ELTASEDISGLLV
+1069 LT
-1082 KLDDLFGVFL
+1082 KLDELYAAFL
-1092 DARERLEYEK
+1092 EARERLEYEK
-1102 VELADGE
+1102 IELANGE
-1109 ERYQFYKQVASKL
+1109 DTYQFYKQLTTKL
-1122 NDIRRRL
+1122 NAIRRKL
-1129 KS
+1129 K

>member
-1 MKPVVREHIQQLD
+1 MKPIVREHIQQLD

-64 PLSKKKME
+64 PLSKRKLE
-72 KPSNVEFLAFETNE
+72 KPNNVEFLAFETNE
-86 QDRNKRYKGVG
+86 QDRNKKYKGIG
-97 LDSINEFVL
+97 LDPINEFVL
-106 LSNAEIGGLLQNRS
+106 LSNAEVGGLLQNRS

-155 TKINQVVQAID
+155 TKINQVVQSID

-196 FLDIAYIVRGI
+196 FLDISYIVRGI
-207 IERDYGSAGIDRV
+207 IERDHGSAGVDRV
-220 NTLGYLFTPDVN
+220 NTLGYLFTPDIN
-232 LSNKSLS
+232 LANKSLS

-268 RFKQQYGNILTV
+268 RFKQQYGSILSV

-323 SEEKQS
+323 SEDKQS

-337 YISNIRTNIAQMNKM
+337 YISNIRTNIAQMNKQ

-372 EMTTYLA
+372 EMTTFLA
-379 YRLFGKMESMFEK
+379 YRLFSKMDKMFHK
-392 APSQEDVEKF
+392 APTQDDVEKF

-409 LDTMVKTFESRV
+409 LDTMIKTFESRV
-421 PEPLPGYQNSERL
+421 PEPLPGFENSERL
-434 SYTNVVKNQVI
+434 NYSNVVKMQVV

-454 FLARAREEYIKA
+454 FLTRAREEYVKA

-473 IVQQFSD
+473 IVGQFTD
-480 QVRRIFLHPQQGPFY
+480 QIRRTFLHPEQGPFY
-495 VSRLLYTEKGFCLLK
+495 VSRLLHTEKGFCLLK

-516 ETLRENLTRIPRDI
+516 EVLRETLLRLPRDI
-530 EAAREQANER
+530 ESASIQAEER
-540 LGDAKSAF
+540 MGDAKSAF
-548 VSKEKKKNVY
+548 VSKDKKKNSY
-558 IEAKINEYWLM
+558 IEAKINEYWLR

-576 QMIEFYEDLYELLN
+576 QMIEFYEDLYQLLN
-590 QENNRI
+590 NENNRF
-596 YNVYTE
+596 YSVFTEVLNV
-602 ILNALNAIFAKNG
+602 LNGIFAKNG
-615 DILLNGEEQLD
+615 DILINGDEQAD

-633 YWNIVSVPDIS
+633 YWNLVGVPDIS
-644 KVINRMMEQKDV
+644 DVIARIMEKKDV
-656 EDLIRD
+656 DELIRD
-662 FTQELLEHSDRW
+662 FSQGLLDHSDQW
-674 IKEQEIDIVSSIS
+674 VKEKDIDIVNSIS
-687 DFLTEKFGDLI
+687 DFLTDKFGDLI
-698 TKSME
+698 TRSME
-703 DFLVMKFGQEESI
+703 DFLVMKYGNDESI
-716 EKFVERKIASKLDEE
+716 EKFVERFIATKLDEE
-731 AVPVFHLSNS
+731 AVAVFNLSNS
-741 AGNLYFP
+741 SGNLHFP

-753 SVPVQAPSILKGIR
+753 SVPQHAPSILKGIR
-767 NYQSNSI
+767 NYQSNAV
-774 GKSNFTV
+774 GKSHFTI

-814 ERTILDKEGI
+814 ERTILDKEGV
-824 GRHLVQT
+824 GRHLVMT
-831 DRANWTY
+831 EKVNWTN

-844 EKSWGE
+844 EKSWGD
-850 TYVNPRVQ
+850 TYSNARVKG
-858 SYNARVRAEFDRAL
+858 YNARVRAEFQRAL
-872 GYKIIVEKGV
+872 GYRIISEKGV
-882 DQNTSNRFA
+882 DNSMSSRYA
-891 VVYTKPFDLDQLLRA
+891 VQFTQPFQLQALLSSYNMEA
-906 YDMQLGAAKPNLGE
+906 AAAKPNLGE
-920 VKRAATELK
+920 VKRAVIELR
-929 RLLEDGLEQENVK
+929 RLLAEGLAPDGVK
-942 DIFGSINEELAK
+942 DIFGSLNEDLAQ

-960 PEQIAR
+960 PELLAR
-966 VRAEL
+966 VREEL
-971 AKYEAIQSKLKEL
+971 AKYDSISDKVAEL
-984 EAVINKNQDEE
+984 EKLLSLHQDEE

-1002 EAMYTGTICKKGAL
+1002 EALYTDTIVKKGAL

-1021 DPEEEAWEPF
+1021 DPEEEAWTPF

-1036 SVNYVEY
+1036 SSSFVEH
-1043 EVYKHF
+1043 EVFESF
-1049 RGLDER
+1049 RALDEKNR
-1055 SRSTLLRKSSRRDQ
+1055 AALLRKASRRVTD
-1069 ELTASEDISGLLV
+1069 LTATEDTKLLV
-1082 KLDDLFGVFL
+1082 HKLDELFNAFL
-1092 DARERLEYEK
+1092 DARDRLEYERI
-1102 VELADGE
+1102 ELANGE
-1109 ERYQFYKQVASKL
+1109 DLYQFYKQMTSKL
-1122 NDIRRRL
+1122 NDIRRKL
-1129 KS
+1129 K

>member
-1 MKPVVREHIQQLD
+1 MKPIVREHIQQLD

-49 RLKYQINRRFKLPED
+49 RLKYQINRRFKLPQD
-64 PLSKKKME
+64 PVSKKKMD
-72 KPSNVEFLAFETNE
+72 KPDNVEFLAFETNE
-86 QDRNKRYKGVG
+86 QDRAKKYKGIG
-97 LDSINEFVL
+97 LDPINEFVL

-120 ILEPYITDWLS
+120 VLEPYITDWLS

-166 KKIKTLSVGTSKKLM
+166 KKIKTLSVGTNKKLM

-196 FLDIAYIVRGI
+196 FLDISYIVRGI
-207 IERDYGSAGIDRV
+207 IERDHGSAGIDRV

-239 EHTREYIKKNGYAA
+239 EHTREYIRKNGYAA
-253 LKELDYWMNVDARGE
+253 LKELDYWMNVDSRGE
-268 RFKQQYGNILTV
+268 RFTQKYGNILTV

-337 YISNIRTNIAQMNKM
+337 YISNIRTNIAQMNKV

-379 YRLFGKMESMFEK
+379 YRMFDKMNTMFSK
-392 APSQEDVEKF
+392 APNQEDTEKF

-409 LDTMVKTFESRV
+409 LESVVKSFEARV

-434 SYTNVVKNQVI
+434 SYGNVVKSQVV
-445 NMDTELEQT
+445 NMDTELEQN

-473 IVQQFSD
+473 IAGQFTE
-480 QVRRIFLHPQQGPFY
+480 QIRRMFLHPEQGPFY
-495 VSRLLYTEKGFCLLK
+495 VSRLIYTEKGFCVLK
-510 MLLSYI
+510 MIQSYI
-516 ETLRENLTRIPRDI
+516 ETLRENAFRIPRDI
-530 EAAREQANER
+530 EAAQEQSEEK

-548 VSKEKKKNVY
+548 VSKEKKKNAY
-558 IEAKINEYWLM
+558 IEAKIHEYWLH
-569 ADVERTE
+569 ADVERND

-590 QENNRI
+590 QENSRI
-596 YNVYTE
+596 YNVFTE
-602 ILNALNAIFAKNG
+602 TLNALSSIFAKNG
-615 DILLNGEEQLD
+615 DLLTRGEEQAD

-633 YWNIVSVPDIS
+633 YWNVVSVPDIVS
-644 KVINRMMEQKDV
+644 VVDGLLDKRDTD
-656 EDLIRD
+656 DLIRD
-662 FTQELLEHSDRW
+662 FSRELLENSSQW
-674 IKEQEIDIVSSIS
+674 VKENEIDIVSSIS
-687 DFLTEKFGDLI
+687 DFLSEKFGDLI
-698 TKSME
+698 TRSME
-703 DFLVMKFGQEESI
+703 DFLVIKYGQDESV
-716 EKFVERKIASKLDEE
+716 EKFVERFIAGKLDDE
-731 AVPVFHLSNS
+731 AVPVFNLSNS
-741 AGNLYFP
+741 TGSLHFP

-753 SVPVQAPSILKGIR
+753 SVPAQAPGILKGIR
-767 NYQSNSI
+767 NYQNNAV
-774 GKSNFTV
+774 GKSHFTV
-781 KESEVKN
+781 KESEVRN
-788 RIFWLNTKNGVPLFV
+788 RIFWLNTRNGVPLFV

-831 DRANWTY
+831 EKNNWTY

-844 EKSWGE
+844 EKSWGDVYE
-850 TYVNPRVQ
+850 NARVKQ
-858 SYNARVRAEFDRAL
+858 YNARVRNEFVQAL
-872 GYKIIVEKGV
+872 GYNIVTAKSIDE
-882 DQNTSNRFA
+882 NTSNRYA
-891 VVYTKPFDLDQLLRA
+891 IVTTEAFDLSAKLGA
-906 YDMQLGAAKPNLGE
+906 YDMRLTSTTPNLGE
-920 VKRAATELK
+920 VKRAVIELK
-929 RLLEDGLEQENVK
+929 RLQSEGLPRVGVK
-942 DIFGSINEELAK
+942 DIFGSINEDMAK
-954 ENLIRS
+954 ENLVRS
-960 PEQIAR
+960 PQLIAR
-966 VRAEL
+966 VREEL
-971 AKYEAIQSKLKEL
+971 AKMNAISAKVAEL
-984 EAVINKNQDEE
+984 EGILAQYQDEE
-995 KWLDQFI
+995 QWYDRFI
-1002 EAMYTGTICKKGAL
+1002 EALYTDTIVKKGAL

-1021 DPEEEAWEPF
+1021 DPEEDAWEPF

-1036 SVNYVEY
+1036 SRNFAEY
-1043 EVYKHF
+1043 EVFGNF
-1049 RGLDER
+1049 RGLAEKD
-1055 SRSTLLRKSSRRDQ
+1055 RSTLLRKASRRDND
-1069 ELTASEDISGLLV
+1069 LTASEDITPLLT
-1082 KLDDLFGVFL
+1082 KLDDLAALFMESR
-1092 DARERLEYEK
+1092 DRLEYER
-1102 VELADGE
+1102 VELANGE
-1109 ERYQFYKQVASKL
+1109 DIYQFYRTMSSKL

-1129 KS
+1129 K

>member
-14 VSLGGGIVSEKIR
+14 VSLGGGIVSDKIR

-64 PLSKKKME
+64 PTSKKKRD
-72 KPSNVEFLAFETNE
+72 KPDNVEFLAFETNE
-86 QDRNKRYKGVG
+86 QDRGKKYKGIG
-97 LDSINEFVL
+97 LDPINEFVL

-120 ILEPYITDWLS
+120 VLEPYITDWLS
-131 PELSITDGMNGA
+131 PEMSITDGMNGA

-166 KKIKTLSVGTSKKLM
+166 KKIKTLSVGTNKKLM

-207 IERDYGSAGIDRV
+207 IERDHGSAGIDRV
-220 NTLGYLFTPDVN
+220 NTLGYLFTPDIN

-253 LKELDYWMNVDARGE
+253 LKELDYWMNVDSRGE
-268 RFKQQYGNILTV
+268 RFQQRYGNILTV

-323 SEEKQS
+323 SEEKAS

-352 YPANYDYNIIGAS
+352 YPANYEYNIIGAS

-379 YRLFGKMESMFEK
+379 FRLFGKMEKMFEK
-392 APSQEDVEKF
+392 APSQDDVETF
-402 ARKLGID
+402 ARKMGID

-421 PEPLPGYQNSERL
+421 PEPLTGYENSERL
-434 SYTNVVKNQVI
+434 SYSNVVKNQVV
-445 NMDTELEQT
+445 NMDTELEQN

-473 IVQQFSD
+473 IIGQFTD
-480 QVRRIFLHPQQGPFY
+480 QIRRIFLHAEQGPFY
-495 VSRLLYTEKGFCLLK
+495 VSRLIYTEKGFSLLK

-516 ETLRENLTRIPRDI
+516 EILRENLHRIPRDI
-530 EAAREQANER
+530 EAASEQANER

-548 VSKEKKKNVY
+548 VSKDKKKNMY
-558 IEAKINEYWLM
+558 IEAKINEYWLH
-569 ADVERTE
+569 ADIERTE

-590 QENNRI
+590 GENTRI

-602 ILNALNAIFAKNG
+602 ILNALNTIFAKNG
-615 DILLNGEEQLD
+615 EILIHGDEQAD
-626 HKGNKTY
+626 HRGNKTY
-633 YWNIVSVPDIS
+633 YWNLVSVPDIS
-644 KVINRMMEQKDV
+644 KVIGKMMESKDV
-656 EDLIRD
+656 DDLIRD
-662 FTQELLEHSDRW
+662 FTLELLNHSNQW
-674 IKEQEIDIVSSIS
+674 IREQEVDIISSIS
-687 DFLTEKFGDLI
+687 DFLGDKFGDLI
-698 TKSME
+698 TQSME
-703 DFLVMKFGQEESI
+703 DFLIMKFGHDESI
-716 EKFVERKIASKLDEE
+716 EKLVERNIANKLDEE

-753 SVPVQAPSILKGIR
+753 SVPVGAPSILKGIR
-767 NYQSNSI
+767 NYQNNSV
-774 GKSNFTV
+774 GRSHFTV
-781 KESEVKN
+781 KESQVKN

-814 ERTILDKEGI
+814 ERTILDKEGV

-831 DRANWTY
+831 DNVNWTY

-844 EKSWGE
+844 EKSWGD
-850 TYVNPRVQ
+850 TYVNRRVQ
-858 SYNARVRAEFDRAL
+858 SYNARVRAEFMKAL
-872 GYKIIVEKGV
+872 TLKVIVEK
-882 DQNTSNRFA
+882 DINQNTSNRYA
-891 VVYTKPFDLDQLLRA
+891 VVTTKPFHISQYLLRF
-906 YDMQLGAAKPNLGE
+906 DMQLDSAKPNLGE
-920 VKRAATELK
+920 VKRALNELK
-929 RLLEDGLEQENVK
+929 QLFAQGLEKEASK
-942 DIFGSINEELAK
+942 DIFGSISEDMAN

-960 PEQIAR
+960 PELISI
-966 VRAEL
+966 VREEL
-971 AKYEAIQSKLKEL
+971 AKYDAMSIKATEL
-984 EAVINKNQDEE
+984 EQVLNQHQDEE
-995 KWLDQFI
+995 KSLDQFI
-1002 EAMYTGTICKKGAL
+1002 EALYTDTITKKGAL

-1021 DPEEEAWEPF
+1021 EPEEEAWEPF

-1036 SVNYVEY
+1036 SQNYVESVVF
-1043 EVYKHF
+1043 EHF
-1049 RGLDER
+1049 RELDEK
-1055 SRSTLLRKSSRRDQ
+1055 SKSTLLRKSTRRGT
-1069 ELTASEDISGLLV
+1069 ELTASEDISVLIT
-1082 KLDDLFGVFL
+1082 KLDELYELFLNGR
-1092 DARERLEYEK
+1092 DQLEYEK
-1102 VELADGE
+1102 IELANGE
-1109 ERYQFYKQVASKL
+1109 ENYQFYKQMVSKL
-1122 NDIRRRL
+1122 NDIRRKL
-1129 KS
+1129 K

>member
-14 VSLGGGIVSEKIR
+14 VSLGGGIVSDKIR

-64 PLSKKKME
+64 PLSKKKRD
-72 KPSNVEFLAFETNE
+72 KPDNVEFLAFETNE
-86 QDRNKRYKGVG
+86 QDRGKKYKGVG
-97 LDSINEFVL
+97 LDPINEFVL

-120 ILEPYITDWLS
+120 VLEPYITDWLS
-131 PELSITDGMNGA
+131 PEMSITDGMNGA

-166 KKIKTLSVGTSKKLM
+166 KKIKTLSVGTNKKLM
-181 VFLLTGL
+181 VFMLTGL
-188 SGGTGSGC
+188 AGGTGSGC

-207 IERDYGSAGIDRV
+207 IERDHGSAGVDRV
-220 NTLGYLFTPDVN
+220 NTLGYLFTPDIN

-253 LKELDYWMNVDARGE
+253 LKELDYWMNVDSRGE
-268 RFKQQYGNILTV
+268 RFQQRYGNILTV

-323 SEEKQS
+323 SEEKAS

-337 YISNIRTNIAQMNKM
+337 YISNISTNIAQMNKM

-379 YRLFGKMESMFEK
+379 FRLFGKMEKMFEK
-392 APSQEDVEKF
+392 APSQDEVETF

-421 PEPLPGYQNSERL
+421 PEPLPGFENSERL
-434 SYTNVVKNQVI
+434 SYSNVVKNQVVS
-445 NMDTELEQT
+445 MDTELEQN

-473 IVQQFSD
+473 IVGQFTE
-480 QVRRIFLHPQQGPFY
+480 QIRRIFLHPEQGPFF
-495 VSRLLYTEKGFCLLK
+495 VSRLIYTEKGFSLLK

-516 ETLRENLTRIPRDI
+516 ETLRENLHRIPRDI

-548 VSKEKKKNVY
+548 VSKDKKKNIY
-558 IEAKINEYWLM
+558 IEAKINEYWLQ

-576 QMIEFYEDLYELLN
+576 QMIEFYEDLHELLN
-590 QENNRI
+590 NENTRI

-602 ILNALNAIFAKNG
+602 ILNALNAIFEKNG
-615 DILLNGEEQLD
+615 EILIEGDEQSD

-633 YWNIVSVPDIS
+633 YWNLVSVPDIS
-644 KVINRMMEQKDV
+644 KVIGKMMESKDV
-656 EDLIRD
+656 DDLIRD
-662 FTQELLEHSDRW
+662 FTLELLNHSNQWVR
-674 IKEQEIDIVSSIS
+674 EQEVDIVSSIS
-687 DFLTEKFGDLI
+687 EFLGDKFGDLI
-698 TKSME
+698 TQSME
-703 DFLVMKFGQEESI
+703 DFLIMKFGHEESI
-716 EKFVERKIASKLDEE
+716 EKFVERNIASKLDEE

-741 AGNLYFP
+741 SGNLYFP

-753 SVPVQAPSILKGIR
+753 SVPVGAPSILKGIR
-767 NYQSNSI
+767 NYQDNSV
-774 GKSNFTV
+774 GKSHFTI
-781 KESEVKN
+781 KESQVKN

-831 DRANWTY
+831 EKANWTY

-844 EKSWGE
+844 ERSWGE
-850 TYVNPRVQ
+850 TYLNTRVQ
-858 SYNARVRAEFDRAL
+858 SYNARVRNEFARAL
-872 GYKIIVEKGV
+872 SLKVIVEKDI
-882 DQNTSNRFA
+882 DQNTSNRFT
-891 VVYTKPFDLDQLLRA
+891 VVMTQPFNLSEYLRGFDLQL
-906 YDMQLGAAKPNLGE
+906 DSPKPNLGE
-920 VKRAATELK
+920 VKRALNELK
-929 RLLEDGLEQENVK
+929 RLLSQGLEKVSNK
-942 DIFGSINEELAK
+942 DIFGSISEDMAK
-954 ENLIRS
+954 ENLIRT
-960 PEQIAR
+960 PELIAR
-966 VRAEL
+966 VREEL
-971 AKYEAIQSKLKEL
+971 AKYDKIGAKATEFEL
-984 EAVINKNQDEE
+984 LLDQHQVEE

-1002 EAMYTGTICKKGAL
+1002 EALYTETITKKGAL

-1036 SVNYVEY
+1036 SQNYVEF
-1043 EVYKHF
+1043 EVFGHF
-1049 RGLDER
+1049 LGLDEK
-1055 SRSTLLRKSSRRDQ
+1055 SKSTLLRKSARRGT
-1069 ELTASEDISGLLV
+1069 ELTASEDITTLIA
-1082 KLDDLFGVFL
+1082 KLDELYETFL
-1092 DARERLEYEK
+1092 NGRDQLEYEK
-1102 VELADGE
+1102 IELANGE
-1109 ERYQFYKQVASKL
+1109 ETYQFYKQMLSKL
-1122 NDIRRRL
+1122 NDIRRKL
-1129 KS
+1129 K

>member
-1 MKPVVREHIQQLD
+1 MKPIVREHIQQLD
-14 VSLGGGIVSEKIR
+14 VSLGGGIVSDKIR

-49 RLKYQINRRFKLPED
+49 RLKYQINRRFKLPAD
-64 PLSKKKME
+64 PQSKKKRD
-72 KPSNVEFLAFETNE
+72 KPDNVEFLAFETNE
-86 QDRNKRYKGVG
+86 QDRAKKYKGVG
-97 LDSINEFVL
+97 LDPINEFVL

-131 PELSITDGMNGA
+131 PEMSITDGMNGA

-166 KKIKTLSVGTSKKLM
+166 KKIKTLSVGTNKKLM

-207 IERDYGSAGIDRV
+207 IERDHGSAGIDRV
-220 NTLGYLFTPDVN
+220 NTLGYLFTPDIN

-253 LKELDYWMNVDARGE
+253 LKELDYWMNVDSRGE
-268 RFKQQYGNILTV
+268 RFQQKYGNILTV

-295 TNTEGKLLE
+295 TNMEGKLLE

-323 SEEKQS
+323 SEEKAS

-337 YISNIRTNIAQMNKM
+337 YISNIRTNIAQMNKV
-352 YPANYDYNIIGAS
+352 YPANYEYNIIGAS

-379 YRLFGKMESMFEK
+379 YRLFGKMEKMFEK
-392 APSQEDVEKF
+392 APSQDDVENF
-402 ARKLGID
+402 ARKLGVD
-409 LDTMVKTFESRV
+409 LDTMTKTFESRV

-434 SYTNVVKNQVI
+434 SYSNVVKTQVV
-445 NMDTELEQT
+445 NMDTELEQN

-473 IVQQFSD
+473 LVEQFTE
-480 QVRRIFLHPQQGPFY
+480 QIRRIFLHPEQGPFY
-495 VSRLLYTEKGFCLLK
+495 VSRLIYSEKGFSLLK

-516 ETLRENLTRIPRDI
+516 EALRESLHRIPRDI
-530 EAAREQANER
+530 DAAREQANER
-540 LGDAKSAF
+540 MGDAKSAF
-548 VSKEKKKNVY
+548 VSKDKKKNVY
-558 IEAKINEYWLM
+558 IEAKINEYWLQ

-576 QMIEFYEDLYELLN
+576 QLIEFYEDLYDLLN
-590 QENNRI
+590 KENNRI
-596 YNVYTE
+596 YNVFTE
-602 ILNALNAIFAKNG
+602 ILNALNAIFSKNG
-615 DILLNGEEQLD
+615 DILLSGDEQAD

-633 YWNIVSVPDIS
+633 YWNLVSVPDIS
-644 KVINRMMEQKDV
+644 KVISKMMGQKDV
-656 EDLIRD
+656 DDLIRD
-662 FTQELLEHSDRW
+662 FTSELLNHSDQWVR
-674 IKEQEIDIVSSIS
+674 EQDIDIVSSIS
-687 DFLTEKFGDLI
+687 DFLSDKFGDLI
-698 TKSME
+698 TQSME
-703 DFLVMKFGQEESI
+703 DFLIMKYGEQESI
-716 EKFVERKIASKLDEE
+716 EKLVERNIASKLNDE

-741 AGNLYFP
+741 SGNLYFP

-753 SVPVQAPSILKGIR
+753 SVPVQSPSILKGIR
-767 NYQSNSI
+767 NFQNNNV
-774 GKSNFTV
+774 GNAHFTI
-781 KESEVKN
+781 KESQVKN

-831 DRANWTY
+831 DDINWTY

-844 EKSWGE
+844 EKSWGD
-850 TYVNPRVQ
+850 TYSNSRVKG
-858 SYNARVRAEFDRAL
+858 YNARVRNEFDRAVAL
-872 GYKIIVEKGV
+872 KVITAKSI
-882 DQNTSNRFA
+882 DQNTSNRYA
-891 VVYTKPFDLDQLLRA
+891 VVMTVPFDLEDTLSGYDLQLKVP
-906 YDMQLGAAKPNLGE
+906 KPNLGE
-920 VKRAATELK
+920 VKRAMNELK
-929 RLLEDGLEQENVK
+929 RLLSEGLEKVATK
-942 DIFGSINEELAK
+942 DIFSSISEDFAK

-960 PEQIAR
+960 PELIAR
-966 VRAEL
+966 VREEL
-971 AKYEAIQSKLKEL
+971 AKYDAISTQLAEYEQL
-984 EAVINKNQDEE
+984 LGLHQDED

-1002 EAMYTGTICKKGAL
+1002 EALYTETITKKGAL

-1036 SVNYVEY
+1036 SHNYVEY
-1043 EVYKHF
+1043 EVFEHF
-1049 RGLDER
+1049 RKLDER
-1055 SRSTLLRKSSRRDQ
+1055 SKSTLLRKASRRGS
-1069 ELTASEDISGLLV
+1069 ELTSSEDIAPLLT
-1082 KLDDLFGVFL
+1082 KLDTLYETFL
-1092 DARERLEYEK
+1092 DGRDRLEYEK
-1102 VELADGE
+1102 IELANGE
-1109 ERYQFYKQVASKL
+1109 ETYQFYKQMLAKL
-1122 NDIRRRL
+1122 NDIRRKL
-1129 KS
+1129 K

>member
-1 MKPVVREHIQQLD
+1 MKPIVREHIQQLD
-14 VSLGGGIVSEKIR
+14 VSLGGGIVSDKIR

-64 PLSKKKME
+64 PVSKKKRE
-72 KPSNVEFLAFETNE
+72 KPDNVEFLAFETNE
-86 QDRNKRYKGVG
+86 QDRNKKYRGIG
-97 LDSINEFVL
+97 LDPLNEFVL

-120 ILEPYITDWLS
+120 ILEPYITEWLS

-166 KKIKTLSVGTSKKLM
+166 KKIKTLSVGTNKKLM
-181 VFLLTGL
+181 VFLLSGL

-196 FLDIAYIVRGI
+196 FLDISYIVRGI

-253 LKELDYWMNVDARGE
+253 LKELDYWMNVDSRGE
-268 RFKQQYGNILTV
+268 RFRQKYGNILTV

-337 YISNIRTNIAQMNKM
+337 YISNIRTNIAQMNRA
-352 YPANYDYNIIGAS
+352 YPANYEYNIIGAS

-372 EMTTYLA
+372 EMTTYLG
-379 YRLFGKMESMFEK
+379 YRLFQKMEKMFQK
-392 APSQEDVEKF
+392 APTQEEVEKF
-402 ARKLGID
+402 ARKLGVD

-421 PEPLPGYQNSERL
+421 PEPLPGFENSERL
-434 SYTNVVKNQVI
+434 SYNNVIKMQVV

-473 IVQQFSD
+473 IVGSFTD
-480 QVRRIFLHPQQGPFY
+480 QIRRMFLHPEQGPFY
-495 VSRLLYTEKGFCLLK
+495 VSRLIYTEKGFCLLK

-516 ETLRENLTRIPRDI
+516 ETLRENLHHIPRDI
-530 EAAREQANER
+530 EAAQEQANER

-548 VSKEKKKNVY
+548 ISKDKKKNMY
-558 IEAKINEYWLM
+558 IEAKIQEYWLH

-576 QMIEFYEDLYELLN
+576 QMIEFYEDLYQLLN

-596 YNVYTE
+596 YSVFTE
-602 ILNALNAIFAKNG
+602 ILNALNSIFEKNG
-615 DILLNGEEQLD
+615 DILINGEEQAD
-626 HKGNKTY
+626 HKGNRTY

-644 KVINRMMEQKDV
+644 KVISNIMDQKEVD
-656 EDLIRD
+656 DLIRD
-662 FTQELLEHSDRW
+662 FSLELLNHSNQW
-674 IKEQEIDIVSSIS
+674 IKEQELDIVSSIS
-687 DFLTEKFGDLI
+687 DFLSDKFGDLI
-698 TKSME
+698 TQSME
-703 DFLVMKFGQEESI
+703 EFLVMKFGNDESI
-716 EKFVERKIASKLDEE
+716 DKFVERKIASKLDDE

-741 AGNLYFP
+741 SGNLHFP
-748 SWGFV
+748 RWGFV
-753 SVPVQAPSILKGIR
+753 SVPVKAPSILKGIR
-767 NYQSNSI
+767 NYQNNAV

-788 RIFWLNTKNGVPLFV
+788 RIFWLNTHNGVPLFV

-831 DRANWTY
+831 DKANWTY

-844 EKSWGE
+844 EQSWGD
-850 TYVNPRVQ
+850 TYRNERVQ
-858 SYNARVRAEFDRAL
+858 KYNARVRAEFERGFRFKAV
-872 GYKIIVEKGV
+872 VEKGM
-882 DQNTSNRFA
+882 DENTSNRYA
-891 VVYTKPFDLDQLLRA
+891 VIFTKPFNLPDMLKSYDLQL
-906 YDMQLGAAKPNLGE
+906 QAAKPNLGE
-920 VKRAATELK
+920 VKRAYLDLK
-929 RLLEDGLEQENVK
+929 RLMEDGLEPVETK
-942 DIFGSINEELAK
+942 DIFGSINEDLAK
-954 ENLIRS
+954 DNLIRS
-960 PEQIAR
+960 PELIAR
-966 VRAEL
+966 MREEL
-971 AKYEAIQSKLKEL
+971 AKYEAI
-984 EAVINKNQDEE
+984 EAKMAEFEQILSQHQDEE
-995 KWLDQFI
+995 KWQDQFI
-1002 EAMYTGTICKKGAL
+1002 EALYTGTICKKGAL

-1021 DPEEEAWEPF
+1021 DEEEEAWEPF

-1036 SVNYVEY
+1036 SRDYVEY
-1043 EVYKHF
+1043 EVYEHF
-1049 RGLDER
+1049 RGLDEKHR
-1055 SRSTLLRKSSRRDQ
+1055 GTLLRKSARRAA
-1069 ELTASEDISGLLV
+1069 EMTATEDVAPLLA
-1082 KLDDLFGVFL
+1082 KLDELYAAFL
-1092 DARERLEYEK
+1092 EARERLEYEK
-1102 VELADGE
+1102 IELANGE
-1109 ERYQFYKQVASKL
+1109 NTYQFYKQLTTKL
-1122 NDIRRRL
+1122 NAIRRKL
-1129 KS
+1129 K

>member
-1 MKPVVREHIQQLD
+1 MKPIVREHIQQLD
-14 VSLGGGIVSEKIR
+14 VSLGGGIVSDKIR

-64 PLSKKKME
+64 PISRKKRE
-72 KPSNVEFLAFETNE
+72 KPDNVEFLAFETNE
-86 QDRNKRYKGVG
+86 QDRNKKYRGIG
-97 LDSINEFVL
+97 LDPLNEFVL

-120 ILEPYITDWLS
+120 ILEPYITEWLS

-166 KKIKTLSVGTSKKLM
+166 KKIKTLSVGTNKKLM
-181 VFLLTGL
+181 VFLLSGL

-196 FLDIAYIVRGI
+196 FLDISYIVRGI

-220 NTLGYLFTPDVN
+220 HTLGYLFTPDVN

-253 LKELDYWMNVDARGE
+253 LKELDYWMNVDSRSE
-268 RFKQQYGNILTV
+268 RFRQKYGNILTV

-337 YISNIRTNIAQMNKM
+337 YISNIRTNIAQMNRA
-352 YPANYDYNIIGAS
+352 YPANYEYNIIGAS

-372 EMTTYLA
+372 EMTTYLGH
-379 YRLFGKMESMFEK
+379 RLFQKMEKMFQQ
-392 APSQEDVEKF
+392 APSQEEVEKF
-402 ARKLGID
+402 ARKLGVD

-421 PEPLPGYQNSERL
+421 PEPLPGYENSERL
-434 SYTNVVKNQVI
+434 SYNHVIKMQVV

-473 IVQQFSD
+473 IVGSFTD
-480 QVRRIFLHPQQGPFY
+480 QIRRMFLHPEQGPFY

-516 ETLRENLTRIPRDI
+516 ETLRENLHHLPRDI
-530 EAAREQANER
+530 EAAQEQADER

-548 VSKEKKKNVY
+548 ISKDKKKNMY
-558 IEAKINEYWLM
+558 IEAKIQEYWLH

-576 QMIEFYEDLYELLN
+576 QMIEFYEDLYQLLN

-596 YNVYTE
+596 YSIYTE
-602 ILNALNAIFAKNG
+602 ILNALNSIFEKNG
-615 DILLNGEEQLD
+615 DILIHGAEQAD
-626 HKGNKTY
+626 HKGNRTY

-644 KVINRMMEQKDV
+644 KVISNLMDQKEVD
-656 EDLIRD
+656 DLIRD
-662 FTQELLEHSDRW
+662 FSLELLNHSNQWIREQEL
-674 IKEQEIDIVSSIS
+674 DIVSSIS
-687 DFLTEKFGDLI
+687 DFLSDKFGDLI
-698 TKSME
+698 TQSME
-703 DFLVMKFGQEESI
+703 EFLIMKFGHDESI
-716 EKFVERKIASKLDEE
+716 EKFVERQIASKLDDE

-741 AGNLYFP
+741 SGNLHFP
-748 SWGFV
+748 RWGFV
-753 SVPVQAPSILKGIR
+753 SVPVKAPSILKGIR
-767 NYQSNSI
+767 NYQNNAV

-788 RIFWLNTKNGVPLFV
+788 RIFWLNTHNGVPLFV
-803 YTPLKVYEESY
+803 YTPLQVYEESY

-831 DRANWTY
+831 DKANWTY

-844 EKSWGE
+844 EQAWGD
-850 TYVNPRVQ
+850 TYLNERVQ
-858 SYNARVRAEFDRAL
+858 KYNARVRAEFERGFRFKAV
-872 GYKIIVEKGV
+872 IEKGM
-882 DQNTSNRFA
+882 DENTSNRYA
-891 VVYTKPFDLDQLLRA
+891 VVFTKPFHLADMLKSYDLQL
-906 YDMQLGAAKPNLGE
+906 QAAKPNLGE
-920 VKRAATELK
+920 VKRAYLDLK
-929 RLLEDGLEQENVK
+929 RLLEEGLEQEGSK
-942 DIFGSINEELAK
+942 DIFGSMNEELAK
-954 ENLIRS
+954 DNLIRS
-960 PEQIAR
+960 PELIMR
-966 VRAEL
+966 LREEL
-971 AKYEAIQSKLKEL
+971 AKYEAI
-984 EAVINKNQDEE
+984 EAKMAEFEQILNQHKDEE
-995 KWLDQFI
+995 KWQDQFI
-1002 EAMYTGTICKKGAL
+1002 EAMYTGTIYKKGAL

-1021 DPEEEAWEPF
+1021 DEEEEAWEPF

-1036 SVNYVEY
+1036 SLDFVEY
-1043 EVYKHF
+1043 EVYEHF
-1049 RGLDER
+1049 RGLDEKHR
-1055 SRSTLLRKSSRRDQ
+1055 GTLLRKAARRAA
-1069 ELTASEDISGLLV
+1069 EMTATEDVALLLA
-1082 KLDDLFGVFL
+1082 KLDELYAASL
-1092 DARERLEYEK
+1092 EARERLEYEK
-1102 VELADGE
+1102 IELANGE
-1109 ERYQFYKQVASKL
+1109 DAYQFYKQLTTKL
-1122 NDIRRRL
+1122 NAIRRKL
-1129 KS
+1129 K

>member
-1 MKPVVREHIQQLD
+1 MKPIVREHIQQLD
-14 VSLGGGIVSEKIR
+14 VSLGGGIVSDKIR

-64 PLSKKKME
+64 PLSKKKRD
-72 KPSNVEFLAFETNE
+72 KPDNVEFLAFETNE
-86 QDRNKRYKGVG
+86 QDRTKRYKGIG
-97 LDSINEFVL
+97 LDPINEFVL
-106 LSNAEIGGLLQNRS
+106 LSNPEIGGLLQNRS

-166 KKIKTLSVGTSKKLM
+166 KKIKTLSVGTNKKLM

-207 IERDYGSAGIDRV
+207 IERDHGSAGIDRV
-220 NTLGYLFTPDVN
+220 NTLGYLFTPDIN

-253 LKELDYWMNVDARGE
+253 LKELDYWMNVDSRGE

-337 YISNIRTNIAQMNKM
+337 YISNIRTNIAQMNKV
-352 YPANYDYNIIGAS
+352 YPANYEYNIIGAS

-379 YRLFGKMESMFEK
+379 YRLFGKMEKMFQQG
-392 APSQEDVEKF
+392 PSQEDVEKF

-409 LDTMVKTFESRV
+409 LESMIKTFESRV
-421 PEPLPGYQNSERL
+421 PEPLPGYENSERL
-434 SYTNVVKNQVI
+434 SYANVVKSQVV

-473 IVQQFSD
+473 VLEQFSE
-480 QVRRIFLHPQQGPFY
+480 QIRRLFLHPEQGPFY
-495 VSRLLYTEKGFCLLK
+495 VSRLIYTEKGFCLLK

-516 ETLRENLTRIPRDI
+516 ETLRENLLRIPRDI
-530 EAAREQANER
+530 EAAQDQAHEK

-548 VSKEKKKNVY
+548 VSKEKKKNAY
-558 IEAKINEYWLM
+558 IEAKIHEYWLH

-576 QMIEFYEDLYELLN
+576 QMIEFYEDLYQLLN

-596 YNVYTE
+596 YSVFTE
-602 ILNALNAIFAKNG
+602 ILNALSSIFSKNG
-615 DILLNGEEQLD
+615 DILTSGEEQVD

-644 KVINRMMEQKDV
+644 KVVSGIMDQKDV
-656 EDLIRD
+656 DDLIRD
-662 FTQELLEHSDRW
+662 FSLELLNNSNQW
-674 IKEQEIDIVSSIS
+674 VKEQEIDIVSSIS
-687 DFLTEKFGDLI
+687 DFLSDKFGDLI

-703 DFLVMKFGQEESI
+703 DFLVIKYGQDESI
-716 EKFVERKIASKLDEE
+716 EKFVERFIAGKLDEE

-741 AGNLYFP
+741 TGNLHFP

-767 NYQSNSI
+767 NYQNNAV
-774 GKSNFTV
+774 GKSHFTV

-788 RIFWLNTKNGVPLFV
+788 RIFWLNTRNGVPLFV

-831 DRANWTY
+831 DKNNWTY

-844 EKSWGE
+844 EKSWGD
-850 TYVNPRVQ
+850 TYFNSRVQ
-858 SYNARVRAEFDRAL
+858 GYNARVREEFAKAL
-872 GYKIIVEKGV
+872 ELKVIVEKDV
-882 DQNTSNRFA
+882 DHNTSNRYSA
-891 VVYTKPFDLDQLLRA
+891 VFTKPFDLEGTLAA
-906 YDMQLGAAKPNLGE
+906 YDMRLDAPKPNLGE
-920 VKRAATELK
+920 VKRAAVELR
-929 RLLEDGLEQENVK
+929 RLLTEGLPQEGAK

-954 ENLIRS
+954 ENLIRT
-960 PEQIAR
+960 PDLIAR
-966 VRAEL
+966 MRQEI
-971 AKYEAIQSKLKEL
+971 AKYDEIAAMAAKLDTVL
-984 EAVINKNQDEE
+984 EQHQDEE
-995 KWLDQFI
+995 KWLEQFI
-1002 EAMYTGTICKKGAL
+1002 EALYTDTITKKGAL

-1036 SVNYVEY
+1036 SRNYVEF
-1043 EVYKHF
+1043 EVFTHF
-1049 RGLDER
+1049 RSLDEKNR
-1055 SRSTLLRKSSRRDQ
+1055 SALMRKASRRDA
-1069 ELTASEDISGLLV
+1069 ELTATEDIQPLLQT
-1082 KLDDLFGVFL
+1082 LDEL
-1092 DARERLEYEK
+1092 AERFQEGRDSLEYEK
-1102 VELADGE
+1102 MELANGE
-1109 ERYQFYKQVASKL
+1109 EIYQFYKQVATKL

-1129 KS
+1129 K

>member
-1 MKPVVREHIQQLD
+1 MKPIVREHIQQLD
-14 VSLGGGIVSEKIR
+14 VSLGGGIVSDKIR

-64 PLSKKKME
+64 PLSKKKRD
-72 KPSNVEFLAFETNE
+72 KPDNVEFLAFETNE
-86 QDRNKRYKGVG
+86 QDRSKRYKGIG
-97 LDSINEFVL
+97 LDPINEFVL
-106 LSNAEIGGLLQNRS
+106 LSNPEIGGLLQNRS

-166 KKIKTLSVGTSKKLM
+166 KKIKTLSVGTNKKLM

-207 IERDYGSAGIDRV
+207 IERDHGSAGIDRV
-220 NTLGYLFTPDVN
+220 NTLGYLFTPDIN

-253 LKELDYWMNVDARGE
+253 LKELDYWMNVDNRGE
-268 RFKQQYGNILTV
+268 RFNQQYGNILTV

-337 YISNIRTNIAQMNKM
+337 YISNIRTNIAQMNKA
-352 YPANYDYNIIGAS
+352 YPANYEYNIIGAS

-379 YRLFGKMESMFEK
+379 YRLFDKMDKMFQQS
-392 APSQEDVEKF
+392 PTQEEVEKF
-402 ARKLGID
+402 ARKMGVD
-409 LDTMVKTFESRV
+409 LDSIVKAFESRV
-421 PEPLPGYQNSERL
+421 PDPLPGYENSERL
-434 SYTNVVKNQVI
+434 SYANVVKSQVV

-473 IVQQFSD
+473 FLEKFSD
-480 QVRRIFLHPQQGPFY
+480 QIRRLFLHPEQGPFY

-516 ETLRENLTRIPRDI
+516 EALRENLVRIPRDI
-530 EAAREQANER
+530 EAAQDQADDK

-548 VSKEKKKNVY
+548 VSKEKKKNAY
-558 IEAKINEYWLM
+558 IEAKINEYWLH

-576 QMIEFYEDLYELLN
+576 QMIEFYEDLYDLLN
-590 QENNRI
+590 RENNRI
-596 YNVYTE
+596 YSVFTE
-602 ILNALNAIFAKNG
+602 ILNALSSIFSKNG
-615 DILLNGEEQLD
+615 DILTSGDEQVD

-644 KVINRMMEQKDV
+644 KVVSGIMDQKDV
-656 EDLIRD
+656 DDLIRD
-662 FTQELLEHSDRW
+662 FATELLDHSDQW
-674 IKEQEIDIVSSIS
+674 VKEQEIDIVSSIS
-687 DFLTEKFGDLI
+687 TFLSDKFGDLI

-703 DFLVMKFGQEESI
+703 DFLVIKYGQDEPI
-716 EKFVERKIASKLDEE
+716 EKFVERQIASKLDEE

-741 AGNLYFP
+741 TGNLHFP

-767 NYQSNSI
+767 NYQNNAV
-774 GKSNFTV
+774 GKSHFTV

-788 RIFWLNTKNGVPLFV
+788 RIFWLNTRNGVPLFV

-831 DRANWTY
+831 EKNNWTY

-844 EKSWGE
+844 ERSWGE
-850 TYVNPRVQ
+850 TYSNSRVQ
-858 SYNARVRAEFDRAL
+858 SYNARVREEFAKSL
-872 GYKIIVEKGV
+872 QLKVIMEKDA
-882 DQNTSNRFA
+882 DQNTSSRYS
-891 VVYTKPFDLDQLLRA
+891 VRLTKPFSLQDKLAA
-906 YDMQLGAAKPNLGE
+906 YDMRLEAPKPNLGE
-920 VKRAATELK
+920 VKRCAVELK
-929 RLLEDGLEQENVK
+929 QLLAEGLPQEGVK
-942 DIFGSINEELAK
+942 DIFGSINEEMAK

-960 PEQIAR
+960 PKLIIRMRQEI
-966 VRAEL
+966 
-971 AKYEAIQSKLKEL
+971 AKYEEIAAMAAKLD
-984 EAVINKNQDEE
+984 AVLAQHQDEE

-1002 EAMYTGTICKKGAL
+1002 EAMYTMTITKKGAL

-1036 SVNYVEY
+1036 SQNYVEY
-1043 EVYKHF
+1043 EVFTHF
-1049 RGLDER
+1049 RGLDEKNH
-1055 SRSTLLRKSSRRDQ
+1055 SVLMRKVSRRAT
-1069 ELTASEDISGLLV
+1069 ELTASENIEPLLQTMAE
-1082 KLDDLFGVFL
+1082 LADRF
-1092 DARERLEYEK
+1092 REGRDSLEYEK
-1102 VELADGE
+1102 VELANGE
-1109 ERYQFYKQVASKL
+1109 DMYQFYKQIATKL

-1129 KS
+1129 K

>member
-64 PLSKKKME
+64 PLSKKKHD
-72 KPSNVEFLAFETNE
+72 KPDNVEFLAFETNE
-86 QDRNKRYKGVG
+86 QDKNKKYRGIG
-97 LDSINEFVL
+97 LDPNNEFVL

-155 TKINQVVQAID
+155 TKINQVVQSID
-166 KKIKTLSVGTSKKLM
+166 KKIKTLSVGTNKKLM
-181 VFLLTGL
+181 VFLLSGL
-188 SGGTGSGC
+188 SGGTGSGT
-196 FLDIAYIVRGI
+196 FLDISYIVRGL

-253 LKELDYWMNVDARGE
+253 LKELDYWMNVDNRSE
-268 RFKQQYGNILTV
+268 RFRQQYGNILNV

-337 YISNIRTNIAQMNKM
+337 YISNIRTNIAQMNRA
-352 YPANYDYNIIGAS
+352 YPANYEYNIIGAS
-365 SAVLPIE
+365 SAVLPVE

-379 YRLFGKMESMFEK
+379 YRLFEKMGKMFEK
-392 APSQEDVEKF
+392 APGQEEVEKF
-402 ARKLGID
+402 ARKLGVD
-409 LDTMVKTFESRV
+409 LDSMIKNFESRV
-421 PEPLPGYQNSERL
+421 PEPLPGFENSERL
-434 SYTNVVKNQVI
+434 SYANVIKMQVV

-454 FLARAREEYIKA
+454 FLNRAREEYIKA

-473 IVQQFSD
+473 IVGQFTD
-480 QVRRIFLHPQQGPFY
+480 QIRRMFLHPEQGPFY
-495 VSRLLYTEKGFCLLK
+495 VSRLIYTEKGFCLLK

-516 ETLRENLTRIPRDI
+516 EALKDSLHRIPRDI
-530 EAAREQANER
+530 EAAREQAEEKM
-540 LGDAKSAF
+540 GDAKSAF
-548 VSKEKKKNVY
+548 VSKDKKKNAY
-558 IEAKINEYWLM
+558 IEAKINEYWLQ
-569 ADVERTE
+569 ADIERTE
-576 QMIEFYEDLYELLN
+576 QLIEFYEDLYDLLN

-596 YNVYTE
+596 YHVYTE
-602 ILNALNAIFAKNG
+602 VLNALSGIFSKNG
-615 DILLNGEEQLD
+615 DLLVNGAEQED
-626 HKGNKTY
+626 HRGNKTY
-633 YWNIVSVPDIS
+633 YWNLVSVPDIETVVS
-644 KVINRMMEQKDV
+644 GMLEKRDGD
-656 EDLIRD
+656 DLIRD
-662 FTQELLEHSDRW
+662 FSHALLENSDRW
-674 IKEQEIDIVSSIS
+674 VKEQDIDIVTSIS
-687 DFLTEKFGDLI
+687 EFLTEKFGDLI
-698 TKSME
+698 TRSME
-703 DFLVMKFGQEESI
+703 DFLVMKYGQDEAI
-716 EKFVERKIASKLDEE
+716 EKFVERHIASKLDEE

-767 NYQSNSI
+767 NYQNNAI
-774 GKSNFTV
+774 GKSHFTI

-788 RIFWLNTKNGVPLFV
+788 RIFWLNTRNGVPLFV

-814 ERTILDKEGI
+814 ERTILDREGI

-831 DRANWTY
+831 GRNNWTN

-844 EKSWGE
+844 EKSWGD

-858 SYNARVRAEFDRAL
+858 AFNANVRSDFDRGLAL
-872 GYKIIVEKGV
+872 GVIRMKG
-882 DQNTSNRFA
+882 DESNTSSRYEVIRTGA
-891 VVYTKPFDLDQLLRA
+891 LDVDKILSA
-906 YDMQLGAAKPNLGE
+906 YDMQLGASKPNLGE
-920 VKRAATELK
+920 IKRASNELK
-929 RLLEDGLEQENVK
+929 RLLAGGLEQTGAK
-942 DIFGSINEELAK
+942 DIFSSINEELGK
-954 ENLIRS
+954 ENLIRT
-960 PEQIAR
+960 PELISVLR
-966 VRAEL
+966 EEL
-971 AKYEAIQSKLKEL
+971 GKYAQLQAKLTEL
-984 EAVINKNQDEE
+984 ESMLGKHQDEE
-995 KWLDQFI
+995 QRLDQFI
-1002 EAMYTGTICKKGAL
+1002 QALYTDTITKKGAL

-1031 ANLMK
+1031 ANVLK
-1036 SVNYVEY
+1036 SRNYVEY
-1043 EVYKHF
+1043 DVYTHF
-1049 RGLDER
+1049 RELDDK
-1055 SRSTLLRKSSRRDQ
+1055 SRAALMRKADRRDN
-1069 ELTASEDISGLLV
+1069 ELTASEDIAPLLD
-1082 KLDDLFGVFL
+1082 KLESLVTLFME
-1092 DARERLEYEK
+1092 ARDQLEYER
-1102 VELADGE
+1102 VEHANGE
-1109 ERYQFYKQVASKL
+1109 ELYSFYKQMVSKL

-1129 KS
+1129 K

>member
-1 MKPVVREHIQQLD
+1 MKPIVREHIQQLD
-14 VSLGGGIVSEKIR
+14 VSLGGGIVSDKIR

-49 RLKYQINRRFKLPED
+49 RLKYQINRRFRLPED
-64 PLSKKKME
+64 PISKKKRD
-72 KPSNVEFLAFETNE
+72 KPDNVEFLAFETNE
-86 QDRNKRYKGVG
+86 QDRSKRYKGIG
-97 LDSINEFVL
+97 LDPINEFVL
-106 LSNAEIGGLLQNRS
+106 LSNPEIGGLLQNRS

-166 KKIKTLSVGTSKKLM
+166 KKIKTLSVGTNKKLM

-207 IERDYGSAGIDRV
+207 IERDHGSAGIDRV
-220 NTLGYLFTPDVN
+220 NTLGYLFTPDIN

-253 LKELDYWMNVDARGE
+253 LKELDYWMNVDNRGE
-268 RFKQQYGNILTV
+268 RFSQQYGNILNV

-323 SEEKQS
+323 NEEKQS

-337 YISNIRTNIAQMNKM
+337 YISNIRTNIAQMNKA
-352 YPANYDYNIIGAS
+352 YPANYEYNIIGAS

-379 YRLFGKMESMFEK
+379 YRLFDKMEKMFQQS
-392 APSQEDVEKF
+392 PTQEEVEKF
-402 ARKLGID
+402 ARKLGVD
-409 LDTMVKTFESRV
+409 LDSIVKTFESRV
-421 PEPLPGYQNSERL
+421 PEPLPGYENSERL
-434 SYTNVVKNQVI
+434 SYVNVVKSQVV

-473 IVQQFSD
+473 LLEQFSD
-480 QVRRIFLHPQQGPFY
+480 QIRRLFLHPEQGPFY

-516 ETLRENLTRIPRDI
+516 ETLRENLLRIPRDI
-530 EAAREQANER
+530 EAAQDQAEDK

-548 VSKEKKKNVY
+548 VSKEKKKNAY
-558 IEAKINEYWLM
+558 IEAKINEYWLH

-576 QMIEFYEDLYELLN
+576 QMIEFYEDLYDLLN
-590 QENNRI
+590 RENNRI
-596 YNVYTE
+596 YSVFTE
-602 ILNALNAIFAKNG
+602 ILNALSSIFSKNG
-615 DILLNGEEQLD
+615 DILTSGEEQLD

-644 KVINRMMEQKDV
+644 KVVSGIMDQKDV
-656 EDLIRD
+656 DDLIRD
-662 FTQELLEHSDRW
+662 FSTELLDHSNQW
-674 IKEQEIDIVSSIS
+674 VKEQEIDIVSSIS
-687 DFLTEKFGDLI
+687 SFLSDKFGDLI

-703 DFLVMKFGQEESI
+703 DFLIIKYGQDEPI
-716 EKFVERKIASKLDEE
+716 EKFVERHIASKLDEE

-741 AGNLYFP
+741 TGNLHFP

-767 NYQSNSI
+767 NYQNNAV
-774 GKSNFTV
+774 GKSHFTV

-788 RIFWLNTKNGVPLFV
+788 RIFWLNTRNGVPLFV

-831 DRANWTY
+831 EKNNWTY

-850 TYVNPRVQ
+850 TYVNSRVQ
-858 SYNARVRAEFDRAL
+858 VYNARVRDEFAKAL
-872 GYKIIVEKGV
+872 LLKVIVEKSA
-882 DQNTSNRFA
+882 DQNTSSRYSA
-891 VVYTKPFDLDQLLRA
+891 VLTKPFSLQDKLEA
-906 YDMQLGAAKPNLGE
+906 YDMRLDAPKPNLGE
-920 VKRAATELK
+920 VKRCAVELK
-929 RLLEDGLEQENVK
+929 GLLTEGLPQESVK

-960 PEQIAR
+960 PKLITS
-966 VRAEL
+966 VRQEI
-971 AKYEAIQSKLKEL
+971 AKYEEIAAMAAKLDAVL
-984 EAVINKNQDEE
+984 EQHQDEE
-995 KWLDQFI
+995 KWLEQFI
-1002 EAMYTGTICKKGAL
+1002 EAMYTMTITKKGAL

-1036 SVNYVEY
+1036 SQNYVEY
-1043 EVYKHF
+1043 EVFTHF
-1049 RGLDER
+1049 RGLDEK
-1055 SRSTLLRKSSRRDQ
+1055 SHSALMRKASRRAT
-1069 ELTASEDISGLLV
+1069 ELTASENIEPLLQT
-1082 KLDDLFGVFL
+1082 LDELADRF
-1092 DARERLEYEK
+1092 REGRDSLEYEK
-1102 VELADGE
+1102 VELANGE
-1109 ERYQFYKQVASKL
+1109 DMYQFYKQIATKL

-1129 KS
+1129 K

>member
-1 MKPVVREHIQQLD
+1 MKPIVREHIQQLD
-14 VSLGGGIVSEKIR
+14 VSLGGGIVSDKIR

-64 PLSKKKME
+64 PLTKKRRD
-72 KPSNVEFLAFETNE
+72 KPDNVEFLAFETNE
-86 QDRNKRYKGVG
+86 QDRTKRYKGIG
-97 LDSINEFVL
+97 LDPINEFVL
-106 LSNAEIGGLLQNRS
+106 LSNPEIGGLLQNRS

-166 KKIKTLSVGTSKKLM
+166 KKIKTLSVGTNKKLM

-207 IERDYGSAGIDRV
+207 IERDHGSAGIDRV
-220 NTLGYLFTPDVN
+220 NTLGYLFTPDIN

-253 LKELDYWMNVDARGE
+253 LKELDYWMNVDNRGE

-337 YISNIRTNIAQMNKM
+337 YISNIRTNIAQMNKV
-352 YPANYDYNIIGAS
+352 YPANYEYNIIGAS

-379 YRLFGKMESMFEK
+379 YRLFEKMEKMFRQ

-409 LDTMVKTFESRV
+409 LDSMVKTFESRV
-421 PEPLPGYQNSERL
+421 PEPLPGFENSERL
-434 SYTNVVKNQVI
+434 SYANVVKSQVV

-473 IVQQFSD
+473 MLEQFSE
-480 QVRRIFLHPQQGPFY
+480 QIHRLFLHPEQGPFY
-495 VSRLLYTEKGFCLLK
+495 VSRLIYTEKGFCLLK

-516 ETLRENLTRIPRDI
+516 EALRENLLRIPRDI
-530 EAAREQANER
+530 EAAQDQANEK

-548 VSKEKKKNVY
+548 VSKEKKKNAY
-558 IEAKINEYWLM
+558 IEAKINEYWLH

-576 QMIEFYEDLYELLN
+576 QMIEFYEDLYQLLN
-590 QENNRI
+590 SENNRI
-596 YNVYTE
+596 YGVFTE
-602 ILNALNAIFAKNG
+602 ILNALSSIFSKNG
-615 DILLNGEEQLD
+615 DILTSGDEQVD

-644 KVINRMMEQKDV
+644 KVVSSIMDQKDV
-656 EDLIRD
+656 DDLIRD
-662 FTQELLEHSDRW
+662 FSMELLNNSNQW
-674 IKEQEIDIVSSIS
+674 VKEQEIDIVSSIS

-703 DFLVMKFGQEESI
+703 DFLVIKYGQDESI
-716 EKFVERKIASKLDEE
+716 EKFVERFIASKLDEE

-741 AGNLYFP
+741 TGNLHFP

-753 SVPVQAPSILKGIR
+753 SVPTQAPSILKGIR
-767 NYQSNSI
+767 NYQNNAV
-774 GKSNFTV
+774 GKSHFTV

-788 RIFWLNTKNGVPLFV
+788 RIFWLNTRNGVPLFV

-831 DRANWTY
+831 DKNNWTY

-844 EKSWGE
+844 EKSWGD
-850 TYVNPRVQ
+850 TYVNSRVQ
-858 SYNARVRAEFDRAL
+858 GYNARVREEFDKAL
-872 GYKIIVEKGV
+872 KLKVIIEKDV
-882 DQNTSNRFA
+882 DHNTSNRYS
-891 VVYTKPFDLDQLLRA
+891 VVLTKPFDLNNMLAA
-906 YDMQLGAAKPNLGE
+906 YDMRLDAPKPNLGE
-920 VKRAATELK
+920 VKRATDELR
-929 RLLEDGLEQENVK
+929 RLLTEGLPQEGDK
-942 DIFGSINEELAK
+942 DIFGSINGDLAK

-960 PEQIAR
+960 PELIIR
-966 VRAEL
+966 VRQEI
-971 AKYEAIQSKLKEL
+971 AKYDEIMAMAAKL
-984 EAVINKNQDEE
+984 EAVLEQHQDEE
-995 KWLDQFI
+995 KWLEQFI
-1002 EAMYTGTICKKGAL
+1002 EAFYTGTITKKGAL

-1036 SVNYVEY
+1036 SRNYVEY
-1043 EVYKHF
+1043 EVFMHF
-1049 RGLDER
+1049 HGLDEK
-1055 SRSTLLRKSSRRDQ
+1055 SRSTLMRKASRRAA
-1069 ELTASEDISGLLV
+1069 ELTATEDIQPLLQT
-1082 KLDDLFGVFL
+1082 LDEL
-1092 DARERLEYEK
+1092 AERFQEGRDSLEYEK
-1102 VELADGE
+1102 VELANGE
-1109 ERYQFYKQVASKL
+1109 DMYQFYKQVSANL

-1129 KS
+1129 K

>member
-64 PLSKKKME
+64 PISKKRQE

-86 QDRNKRYKGVG
+86 QDRGKRYKGIG
-97 LDSINEFVL
+97 LDPINEFVL

-166 KKIKTLSVGTSKKLM
+166 KKIKTLSVGTNKKLM

-188 SGGTGSGC
+188 SGGTGSGT

-207 IERDYGSAGIDRV
+207 IERDHGSAGIDRV
-220 NTLGYLFTPDVN
+220 NTLGYLFTPDIN
-232 LSNKSLS
+232 LASKSLS

-253 LKELDYWMNVDARGE
+253 LKELDYWMNVDSRGE
-268 RFKQQYGNILTV
+268 RFRQQYGNILNV

-337 YISNIRTNIAQMNKM
+337 YISNIRTNIAQMNKL
-352 YPANYDYNIIGAS
+352 YPANYEYNIIGAS

-379 YRLFGKMESMFEK
+379 FRLFGKMEKMFEK
-392 APSQEDVEKF
+392 APTQDDVEKF

-434 SYTNVVKNQVI
+434 SYNNVVKQQVV
-445 NMDTELEQT
+445 NMDTELEQN
-454 FLARAREEYIKA
+454 FLTRAREEYIKA

-473 IVQQFSD
+473 IVGQFTD
-480 QVRRIFLHPQQGPFY
+480 QIRRLFLHPEQGPFY
-495 VSRLLYTEKGFCLLK
+495 VSRLIYTEKGFSLLK

-530 EAAREQANER
+530 EAARDQSDEK

-548 VSKEKKKNVY
+548 VSKDKKKNAY
-558 IEAKINEYWLM
+558 IEAKINEYWLH

-576 QMIEFYEDLYELLN
+576 QMIEFYEDLYDLLN
-590 QENNRI
+590 KENTRI
-596 YNVYTE
+596 YNVFTE
-602 ILNALNAIFAKNG
+602 ILNALNSIFAKNG
-615 DILLNGEEQLD
+615 DILLNGEEQED

-644 KVINRMMEQKDV
+644 QVVGNLMESKDV
-656 EDLIRD
+656 DDLIRD
-662 FTQELLEHSDRW
+662 FSQELLDHSNQW

-687 DFLTEKFGDLI
+687 EFLTDKFGDLI

-703 DFLVMKFGQEESI
+703 DFLLMKYGQDESI
-716 EKFVERKIASKLDEE
+716 EKFVERNIASKLDDE

-753 SVPVQAPSILKGIR
+753 SVPVQAPSILKGIK
-767 NYQSNSI
+767 NYQNNAV
-774 GKSNFTV
+774 GKSHFTV

-831 DRANWTY
+831 DKTNWTY

-844 EKSWGE
+844 EKSWGDV
-850 TYVNPRVQ
+850 YANPRVQ
-858 SYNARVRAEFDRAL
+858 AYNARVRGEFDQAL
-872 GYKIIVEKGV
+872 ELKVIAEKGI
-882 DQNTSNRFA
+882 DQNTSNRYE
-891 VVYTKPFDLDQLLRA
+891 VVLTRPFSLSDVLRA
-906 YDMQLGAAKPNLGE
+906 YDMQVSSNKPNLGE
-920 VKRAATELK
+920 VKRALGELQ
-929 RLLEDGLEQENVK
+929 RLLSQGLERENSR
-942 DIFGSINEELAK
+942 DIFGSINEDMAK

-960 PEQIAR
+960 PELITR
-966 VRAEL
+966 VREEL
-971 AKYEAIQSKLKEL
+971 AKYKAIQEQAAAL
-984 EAVINKNQDEE
+984 EALLGQHQDEE

-1002 EAMYTGTICKKGAL
+1002 EALYTSTITKKGAL

-1036 SVNYVEY
+1036 SRNFAEF
-1043 EVYKHF
+1043 EVYGSF
-1049 RGLDER
+1049 RALDEKN
-1055 SRSTLLRKSSRRDQ
+1055 RSTLLRKASRRDA
-1069 ELTASEDISGLLV
+1069 ELTASEDITPLLT
-1082 KLDDLFGVFL
+1082 KLDELYEAFL
-1092 DARERLEYEK
+1092 DARDRLEYER
-1102 VELADGE
+1102 VELANGE
-1109 ERYQFYKQVASKL
+1109 EAYQFYKQMTTKL
-1122 NDIRRRL
+1122 SDIRRRL
-1129 KS
+1129 K

>member
-1 MKPVVREHIQQLD
+1 MKPIVREHIQQLD

-64 PLSKKKME
+64 PLSKRKLE
-72 KPSNVEFLAFETNE
+72 KPNNVEFLAFETNE
-86 QDRNKRYKGVG
+86 QDRNKKYKGIG
-97 LDSINEFVL
+97 LDPINEFVL
-106 LSNAEIGGLLQNRS
+106 LSNAEVGGLLQNRS

-155 TKINQVVQAID
+155 TKINQVVQSID

-196 FLDIAYIVRGI
+196 FLDISYIVRGI
-207 IERDYGSAGIDRV
+207 IERDHGSAGVDRV
-220 NTLGYLFTPDVN
+220 NTLGYLFTPDIN
-232 LSNKSLS
+232 LANKSLS

-268 RFKQQYGNILTV
+268 RFKQQYGSILSV

-323 SEEKQS
+323 SEDKQS

-337 YISNIRTNIAQMNKM
+337 YISNIRTNIAQMNKQ

-372 EMTTYLA
+372 EMTTFLA
-379 YRLFGKMESMFEK
+379 YRLFSKMDKMFHK
-392 APSQEDVEKF
+392 APTQDDVEKF

-409 LDTMVKTFESRV
+409 LDTMIKTFESRV
-421 PEPLPGYQNSERL
+421 PEPLPGFENSERL
-434 SYTNVVKNQVI
+434 NYSNVVKMQVV

-454 FLARAREEYIKA
+454 FLTRAREEYVKA

-473 IVQQFSD
+473 IVGQFTD
-480 QVRRIFLHPQQGPFY
+480 QIRRTFLHPEQGPFY
-495 VSRLLYTEKGFCLLK
+495 VSRLLHTEKGFCLLK

-516 ETLRENLTRIPRDI
+516 EVLRETLLRLPRDI
-530 EAAREQANER
+530 ESASIQAEER
-540 LGDAKSAF
+540 MGDAKSAF
-548 VSKEKKKNVY
+548 VSKDKKKNSY
-558 IEAKINEYWLM
+558 IEAKINEYWLR

-576 QMIEFYEDLYELLN
+576 QMIEFYEDLYQLLN
-590 QENNRI
+590 NENNRF
-596 YNVYTE
+596 YSVFTEVLNV
-602 ILNALNAIFAKNG
+602 LNGIFAKNG
-615 DILLNGEEQLD
+615 DILINGDEQAD

-633 YWNIVSVPDIS
+633 YWNLVGVPDIS
-644 KVINRMMEQKDV
+644 DVIARIMEKKDV
-656 EDLIRD
+656 DELIRD
-662 FTQELLEHSDRW
+662 FSQGLLDHSDQW
-674 IKEQEIDIVSSIS
+674 VKEKDIDIVNSIS
-687 DFLTEKFGDLI
+687 DFLTDKFGDLI
-698 TKSME
+698 TRSME
-703 DFLVMKFGQEESI
+703 DFLVMKYGNDESI
-716 EKFVERKIASKLDEE
+716 EKFVERFIATKLDEE
-731 AVPVFHLSNS
+731 AVAVFNLSNS
-741 AGNLYFP
+741 SGNLHFP

-753 SVPVQAPSILKGIR
+753 SVPQHAPSILKGIR
-767 NYQSNSI
+767 NYQSNAV
-774 GKSNFTV
+774 GKSHFTI

-814 ERTILDKEGI
+814 ERTILDKEGV
-824 GRHLVQT
+824 GRHLVMT
-831 DRANWTY
+831 EKVNWTN

-844 EKSWGE
+844 EKSWGD
-850 TYVNPRVQ
+850 TYSNARVKG
-858 SYNARVRAEFDRAL
+858 YNARVRAEFQRAL
-872 GYKIIVEKGV
+872 GYRIISEKGV
-882 DQNTSNRFA
+882 DNSMSSRYA
-891 VVYTKPFDLDQLLRA
+891 VQFTQPFQLQALLSA
-906 YDMQLGAAKPNLGE
+906 YNMEAAAAKPNLGE
-920 VKRAATELK
+920 VKRAVIELR
-929 RLLEDGLEQENVK
+929 RLLAEGLAPDGMK
-942 DIFGSINEELAK
+942 DIFGSLNEDLAQ

-960 PEQIAR
+960 PELLAR
-966 VRAEL
+966 VREEL
-971 AKYEAIQSKLKEL
+971 AKYDSISDKVAEL
-984 EAVINKNQDEE
+984 EKLLSLHQDEE

-1002 EAMYTGTICKKGAL
+1002 EALYTDTIVKKGAL

-1021 DPEEEAWEPF
+1021 DPEEEAWTPF

-1036 SVNYVEY
+1036 SSSFVEH
-1043 EVYKHF
+1043 EVFESF
-1049 RGLDER
+1049 RALDEKNR
-1055 SRSTLLRKSSRRDQ
+1055 AALLRKASRRVTD
-1069 ELTASEDISGLLV
+1069 LTATEDTKLLV
-1082 KLDDLFGVFL
+1082 HKLDELFNAFL
-1092 DARERLEYEK
+1092 DARDRLEYERI
-1102 VELADGE
+1102 ELANGE
-1109 ERYQFYKQVASKL
+1109 DLYQFYKQMTSKL
-1122 NDIRRRL
+1122 NDIRRKL
-1129 KS
+1129 K

>member
-49 RLKYQINRRFKLPED
+49 RLKYQINRRFRLPED
-64 PLSKKKME
+64 PHSRKKRD
-72 KPSNVEFLAFETNE
+72 KPDNVEFLAFETNE
-86 QDRNKRYKGVG
+86 QDRNKKYKGIG
-97 LDSINEFVL
+97 LDPINEFVL

-120 ILEPYITDWLS
+120 ILEPYITEWLS

-155 TKINQVVQAID
+155 TKINQVVQSID
-166 KKIKTLSVGTSKKLM
+166 KKIKTLSVGTNKKLM
-181 VFLLTGL
+181 VFLLSGL

-207 IERDYGSAGIDRV
+207 IERDHGSAGIDRV
-220 NTLGYLFTPDVN
+220 NTLGYLFTPDIN

-253 LKELDYWMNVDARGE
+253 LKELDYWMNVDSRGE
-268 RFKQQYGNILTV
+268 RFKQRYGNILTV

-337 YISNIRTNIAQMNKM
+337 YISNIRTNIAQMNKT
-352 YPANYDYNIIGAS
+352 YPANYEYNIIGAS

-379 YRLFGKMESMFEK
+379 YRLFGKMEKMFQK
-392 APSQEDVEKF
+392 VPNQDDIEKF

-409 LDTMVKTFESRV
+409 LDSMIKTFEARV
-421 PEPLPGYQNSERL
+421 PEPLPGYENSERL
-434 SYTNVVKNQVI
+434 SYNNVVKTQVI
-445 NMDTELEQT
+445 NMDTELEQN
-454 FLARAREEYIKA
+454 FLTRAREEYIKA

-473 IVQQFSD
+473 IVEQFTD
-480 QVRRIFLHPQQGPFY
+480 QIRRMFLHPEQGPFY
-495 VSRLLYTEKGFCLLK
+495 VSRLIYTEKGFSLLK
-510 MLLSYI
+510 ILLSYI
-516 ETLRENLTRIPRDI
+516 ETLRENLARIPRDI
-530 EAAREQANER
+530 DAARDQSLEK

-548 VSKEKKKNVY
+548 VSKDKKKNIY
-558 IEAKINEYWLM
+558 IEAKIGEYWLR

-590 QENNRI
+590 SENSRI

-602 ILNALNAIFAKNG
+602 ILNALSSIFAKNG
-615 DILLNGEEQLD
+615 DILTNGDEQSD

-644 KVINRMMEQKDV
+644 KTIGQLLEQKDGD
-656 EDLIRD
+656 DLIRD
-662 FTQELLEHSDRW
+662 FTQELLNRSNQW
-674 IKEQEIDIVSSIS
+674 VKEQEVDIVSSIS
-687 DFLTEKFGDLI
+687 DFLSDKFGDLI
-698 TKSME
+698 TRSME
-703 DFLVMKFGQEESI
+703 DFLVIKYGQDEPI
-716 EKFVERKIASKLDEE
+716 EKFVERQIASKLDEE
-731 AVPVFHLSNS
+731 AVPVFHLNNS
-741 AGNLYFP
+741 SGNLYFP

-767 NYQSNSI
+767 NYQNNAV
-774 GKSNFTV
+774 GKSHFTV

-831 DRANWTY
+831 DKANWTY

-844 EKSWGE
+844 ELSWGD
-850 TYVNPRVQ
+850 TYVNPRVR
-858 SYNARVRAEFDRAL
+858 SYNARVRDEFAKAQQL
-872 GYKIIVEKGV
+872 KIVVEKNA
-882 DQNTSNRFA
+882 DETTSNRYS
-891 VVYTKPFDLDQLLRA
+891 VVFTKPFELDNVLRG
-906 YDMQLGAAKPNLGE
+906 YDMQLAAAKPNLGE
-920 VKRAATELK
+920 VRRAHVELK
-929 RLLEDGLEQENVK
+929 RLLAEGLEKETAK
-942 DIFGSINEELAK
+942 DIFGSISLELAK

-960 PEQIAR
+960 PELIAR
-966 VRAEL
+966 VREEL
-971 AKYEAIQSKLKEL
+971 AKYEAIAAKAAEL
-984 EAVINKNQDEE
+984 EQLIGQHQDEE
-995 KWLDQFI
+995 KWILQFI
-1002 EAMYTGTICKKGAL
+1002 EALYTGTICKKGAL

-1036 SVNYVEY
+1036 SKNYVEF
-1043 EVYKHF
+1043 EVFTHF
-1049 RGLDER
+1049 RGLDEKD
-1055 SRSTLLRKSSRRDQ
+1055 RSTLLRKASRRDA
-1069 ELTASEDISGLLV
+1069 ELTSSEDIVPLV
-1082 KLDDLFGVFL
+1082 AKLDELSEAFL
-1092 DARERLEYEK
+1092 EGRDRLEYERI
-1102 VELADGE
+1102 ELANGE
-1109 ERYQFYKQVASKL
+1109 EVYQFYKQMSGKL
-1122 NDIRRRL
+1122 NEIRRKL
-1129 KS
+1129 K

>member
-1 MKPVVREHIQQLD
+1 MKPIVREHIQQLD

-72 KPSNVEFLAFETNE
+72 KPNNVEFLAFETNE
-86 QDRNKRYKGVG
+86 QDRGKRYKGIG
-97 LDSINEFVL
+97 LDPINEFVL
-106 LSNAEIGGLLQNRS
+106 LSNPEIGGLLQNRS
-120 ILEPYITDWLS
+120 VLEPYITDWLS

-166 KKIKTLSVGTSKKLM
+166 KKIKTLSVGTNKKLM

-207 IERDYGSAGIDRV
+207 IERDHGSAGIDRV
-220 NTLGYLFTPDVN
+220 NTLGYLFTPDIN

-253 LKELDYWMNVDARGE
+253 LKELDYWMNVDSRGE
-268 RFKQQYGNILTV
+268 RFQQKYGNILTV

-304 NAYDYCMNVTAE
+304 NAYDYTMNVTAE

-352 YPANYDYNIIGAS
+352 YPANYEYNIIGAS

-372 EMTTYLA
+372 EMTTYLG
-379 YRLFGKMESMFEK
+379 YRLFQKMEKMFVK

-402 ARKLGID
+402 ARKLGVD
-409 LDTMVKTFESRV
+409 LDTMIKTFESRV
-421 PEPLPGYQNSERL
+421 PEPLPGFENSERL
-434 SYTNVVKNQVI
+434 SYNNVIKTQAV

-454 FLARAREEYIKA
+454 FLVRAREEYIKA

-473 IVQQFSD
+473 IAGQFTD
-480 QVRRIFLHPQQGPFY
+480 QVRRMFLHPEQGPFY
-495 VSRLLYTEKGFCLLK
+495 VSRLIHTEKGFCLLK

-530 EAAREQANER
+530 EAAEDLAYQR

-548 VSKEKKKNVY
+548 VSKDKKKNAY
-558 IEAKINEYWLM
+558 IFAKIDEYWLR
-569 ADVERTE
+569 ADIERTE
-576 QMIEFYEDLYELLN
+576 QMIEFYEDLYDLLN
-590 QENNRI
+590 RENNRI

-602 ILNALNAIFAKNG
+602 VLNALNAIFEKNG
-615 DILLNGEEQLD
+615 DILINGDEQMD
-626 HKGNKTY
+626 HKGNRTY

-644 KVINRMMEQKDV
+644 KVITKAMEQKEVD
-656 EDLIRD
+656 DLIRD
-662 FTQELLEHSDRW
+662 FNAALLDQSNQW
-674 IKEQEIDIVSSIS
+674 VMEQEIDIVSSIS
-687 DFLTEKFGDLI
+687 DFLTQKFGDLI
-698 TKSME
+698 TQSME
-703 DFLVMKFGQEESI
+703 EFLIMKYGQEESI
-716 EKFVERKIASKLDEE
+716 EKFVERNIASKLDEE

-753 SVPVQAPSILKGIR
+753 SVPVNAPSILKGIR
-767 NYQSNSI
+767 NYQNNAV
-774 GKSNFTV
+774 GKSHFTI

-788 RIFWLNTKNGVPLFV
+788 RIFWLNTRNGVPLFV

-831 DRANWTY
+831 EKMNWTY

-858 SYNARVRAEFDRAL
+858 SYNARVREEFARARNF
-872 GYKIIVEKGV
+872 GIIVEKND
-882 DQNTSNRFA
+882 DQNTSNRYTARF
-891 VVYTKPFDLDQLLRA
+891 TKPLDMDALMHL
-906 YDMQLGAAKPNLGE
+906 YDMQLTSAKPNLGE
-920 VKRAATELK
+920 VKRAVIELK
-929 RLLEDGLEQENVK
+929 RLLEGGLEQTSTK

-960 PEQIAR
+960 PELILR
-966 VRAEL
+966 VREEL
-971 AKYEAIQSKLKEL
+971 AKYTAVAAKIAEL
-984 EAVINKNQDEE
+984 DKVLDLHKGEE

-1002 EAMYTGTICKKGAL
+1002 EALYTGTIVKKGAL

-1021 DPEEEAWEPF
+1021 DEEEEAWEPF
-1031 ANLMK
+1031 ANVLR
-1036 SVNYVEY
+1036 SRDYIEF
-1043 EVYKHF
+1043 EVFTHF
-1049 RGLDER
+1049 RQLDEKQLN
-1055 SRSTLLRKSSRRDQ
+1055 TLMRKASRRDA
-1069 ELTASEDISGLLV
+1069 ELTASEDIAPLV
-1082 KLDDLFGVFL
+1082 AKLDELYETYL
-1092 DARERLEYEK
+1092 DARDRLEYEK
-1102 VELADGE
+1102 IELANGE
-1109 ERYQFYKQVASKL
+1109 DAYQFYKEMTTKL
-1122 NDIRRRL
+1122 HAIRRKL
-1129 KS
+1129 K